1 MAFKKAGLISKF
13 ISKGSF
19 KLNKISKK
27 IFKLNP
33 ILKREKPLKRH
44 KKTKSIKKPFNKN
57 KSFLK
62 ASVLLIG
69 ALGGLPHLR
78 ASECRYWS
86 WWSGYHDK
94 IESGSNSP
102 THNSYC
108 LFSSTQGSGTYY
120 LNTLTTYSAG
130 GASFTQKFNNGTLNV
145 GGNIRFGGTGVNG
158 VNVGYIT
165 GTYDA
170 QTINFNSSRITTG
183 NSLSDGGGATLNFNA
198 TNRITINQASF
209 DNSDAG
215 AQHSYMNFK
224 GSNINVS
231 GSSFT
236 DDTNGGF
243 SFSGNNNNSAISF
256 NKTKFNQGTYNFTNS
271 ANLSFNNSNF
281 NQSTYN
287 FNSLQSTFNNSTF
300 NQGTY
305 NFTDNTSFNNDTFNQ
320 GTYNFNTSKVSFSG
334 ANTLNS
340 SSPFASLKGSVSFGS
355 GAVFNLNQTLNA
367 NQTYDILTTNGT
379 IQYGVYQSY
388 LWDLINYK
396 GDKAI
401 SHVEVGNNTYDVT
414 FDINGQDETLQE
426 TFSNKSI
433 TTQFLGDDLQAKAK
447 ATYQQDL
454 NNSQSALSNATNDN
468 KIASAD
474 TGYTNNQNTT
484 IKQDAQNL
492 EHTSQQIAKDEQA
505 LQGDLN
511 KLKQLANSSFNEQA
525 FNQAQ
530 SKEQQDEQTLQNEE
544 NTFSS
549 EQEGLEKALA
559 NAKEQQEQQQA
570 QATYQQDL
578 NNSQS
583 ALSNA
588 TNDNKIASAD
598 TDYTKNQNTAIK
610 QDAQNLENTS
620 QQITQD
626 QKDLE
631 QDLDKLQQL
640 ANSKTGFNEQAFN
653 QAQSTEQQDEQTLQ
667 NEEETFSS
675 EQEGL
680 EKALANAKHTSPTPT
695 KHTAQNNPPNK
706 VSPPTQNLPTTNVWN
721 GVYNF
726 QNQTYSKKG
735 IYYIDPNLS
744 GQSGQ
749 SGNTLSTYGYLDWF
763 TLKNKFSVNANNGT
777 LIIGNNTESAN
788 TKGLIWIG
796 DDKGLVY
803 YNTGTFNAANIYL
816 TSNLKTGNG
825 FSGEGATLNFN
836 ATNRITINQASF
848 DNSDAGAQH
857 SYMNFKGSNI
867 NVSGSSFTDDTNGG
881 FSFSG
886 NNNNSAISFNKT
898 KFNQGTYNFTNSAN
912 LSFNNSNFN
921 QSTYNF
927 NSLQSTFNNSTF
939 NQGTYNF
946 TDNTSFNNDTFNQ
959 GTYNFNTSKVSF
971 SGANTLNSS
980 SPFAS
985 LKGSVSFG
993 SGAVFNLNQTLNA
1006 NQTYDILTTNGTIQ
1020 YGVYQSYLW
1029 DLINYKGDKA
1039 ISHVE
1044 VGNNTYDV
1052 TFDINGQDE
1061 TLQETFSN
1069 KSITTQFLGDDLQ
1082 AKAKATYQQDLNN
1095 SQSALSN
1102 ATNDNK
1108 IASADT
1114 GYTNNQNTT
1123 IKQDAQN
1130 LEHTSQQIAKDEQA
1144 LQGDLNKLKQLANS
1158 SFNEQA
1164 FNQAQSKE
1172 QQDEQTLQNEEET
1185 FSSEQEGLEK
1195 ALANAKPAS
1204 PTPTPTPT
1212 PTPSPTPN
1220 PTPTKHTAPN
1230 KVPPTPPTQNLPTT
1244 NVWNGVYWLQNQTYS
1259 QKGVYYIDPNLSGQ
1273 SGQSANTLST
1283 YTANL
1288 LGRSFGVNIQNGTL
1302 IIGNNTESVNDNGL
1316 IWIGHGGFG
1325 YIIGTFNAA
1334 NIYLTNNFK
1343 TGEGVSG
1350 SDGGGA
1356 NITFKAS
1363 DNITMDG
1370 LNYNDAE
1377 TVTKMIQT
1385 GASQHSYATFDATN
1399 NISVTN
1405 SSFSDMT
1412 WGKFSFNAKNISFSN
1427 ASFSGFTNPG
1437 GSSVIS
1443 ANAAN
1448 SLSFNNSRLN
1458 GGAVYNL
1465 WANSLIFNNTQAVF
1479 NVLYSR
1485 GTSNFNATTQLLGN
1499 TSFTLS
1505 SQSLLNFNGDTTL
1518 QNNANITL
1526 GNKSQTAFKNSLT
1539 LDNNSNLS
1547 LDNQSVLNAS
1557 GASAFNNQASLNI
1570 YNGSQATFNSLF
1582 FNGATLS
1589 LNANSKL
1596 NASSASFS
1604 NNTTI
1609 NLDDSVLSVSNAS
1622 SLNANINF
1630 QGASQATF
1638 GGNTTIDAASFN
1650 FDSASSLSFNN
1661 LTANGALNFN
1671 GYAPSLSKAL
1681 MSVSGQFV
1689 LGNNGDINL
1698 SDINIFDNITKSVTY
1713 NILNAQKGITGISGA
1728 NGYEKILFYGMKIQN
1743 ATYSDNNNIQTWSF
1757 INPLNSSQIIQE
1769 SIKNG
1774 DLTIEVLN
1782 NPNSAS
1788 NTIFNIA
1795 PELYNYQASKQN
1807 PTGYSYDYSDNQAG
1821 TYYLTSNIK
1830 GLFTPKGS
1838 QTPQTPGTYS
1848 PFNQPLNSLNI
1859 YNKGFSSGNL
1869 KTLLGIL
1876 SQNSATLKEMIETN
1890 QLDNITSI
1898 NEVLQLL
1905 DRIKITPAQKQ
1916 ALLETINHLTD
1927 NINQTFSN
1935 GNLVIG
1941 ATQDHV
1947 TNSTSSIWFGG
1958 NGYSSPC
1965 ALDSATC
1972 SSFRN
1977 TYLGQLL
1984 GSTSPYLGYINADFK
1999 AKSIYI
2005 TGTLGSG
2012 NAFESGGSADIT
2024 FQSANN
2030 LVLNKANIEAQATD
2044 NIFNLLG
2051 QEGIDKIF
2059 NQGNLANVLSQ
2070 MAMEKIK
2077 QAGGLGNFVENALIP
2092 LSKELPSSLQN
2103 ETLGQLI
2110 GQNNLDNLLNNSG
2123 VMNAIQNI
2131 ISKKLSIFGNFVT
2144 PSIIENYLAKQ
2155 SLKSMLDDKGLLN
2168 FIGGYMD
2175 ASELSSILSVILKDI
2190 TNPPTS
2196 LQKDIGVVANDL
2208 LDEFLGQDVVKKLE
2222 SQGLVSNII
2231 NNIISQGGLS
2241 GIYNQGLGSVLP
2253 PSLQNALKENDLGA
2267 LLSPRGLHDFWQ
2279 KGYFNFLSNGYVF
2292 VNNSSFSNATG
2303 GSLNFVANKSIIFNG
2318 DNTIDF
2324 SKYQGALIFASNGV
2338 SNINITT
2345 LNATNGLSLNAGLN
2359 NVSVQKGEICINLA
2373 NCPTTKNSS
2382 STNSSVTPTN
2392 ESLSVRANNF
2402 TFLGVIAS
2410 NGAIDL
2416 SQVKN
2421 NSVIGTLNLNEN
2433 ATLQANNLTIAN
2445 AFNNASNSTANI
2457 NGDFTLNQQATLS
2470 TNASG
2475 LNVMGN
2481 FNSYGD
2487 LVFNLSHS
2495 VSHAIINAQGIAT
2508 IMTNYNNPLIQ
2519 FNTSSKE
2526 TGAYTLID
2534 SAKAIYYGYNDQITG
2549 GSSLDNYLKLYTL
2562 ININGKHM
2570 VMTDNGLTYNGQAVS
2585 IKDGGL
2591 IVGFKDSQ
2599 NQYIYTSILYNKVKI
2614 AVSNAPIN
2622 NLQAPTLKQYIA
2634 QIQGIQGVDSIEQ
2647 AGGTQAINWLNKI
2660 FETKG
2665 SPLFAPY
2672 YLESHSTKDL
2682 TTIAGDIANTLEVIA
2697 NPNFKNDATNILQI
2711 NTYTQQMSRLA
2722 KLSDTST
2729 FASADFHE
2737 RLEALKN
2744 KRFADA
2750 IPNAM
2755 DVILKYSQRNR
2766 VKNNV
2771 WATGVG
2777 GASFINGGTGT
2788 LYGIN
2793 VGYDRFIKGVIVGGY
2808 AAYGYSGFHAN
2819 ITQSGS
2825 SNVNMGVYSRA
2836 FIKRSELTMSLNE
2849 TWGYNKTFINS
2860 YDPLL
2865 SIINQSYRY
2874 NTWTTDAKINYG
2886 YDFMFKDKSVIF
2898 KPQIGLAYYYIGMSG
2913 LRGIMDDPIYNQFR
2927 ANADPNKKSVLTIN
2941 FALES
2946 RHYFN
2951 KNSYYFVIADVGR
2964 DLFINSMGD
2973 KMVRFIGNNT
2983 LSYRDGGRYN
2993 TFASIIT
3000 GGEIRLFKTF
3010 YVNAG
3015 IGARFGLDYKD
3026 INITGNIGMRYA
3038 F

>member
-1 MAFKKAGLISKF
+1 MAFKKVRLISKL

-27 IFKLNP
+27 FFKLNQ
-33 ILKREKPLKRH
+33 ILKCEKPLKRH

-57 KSFLK
+57 KSLLK
-62 ASVLLIG
+62 ASILLIG
-69 ALGGLPHLR
+69 ALGGLSHLR

-86 WWSGYHDK
+86 WSSWSYQDN
-94 IESGSNSP
+94 IESGPNSP

-130 GASFTQKFNNGTLNV
+130 GASFTQKFNGGMLNV
-145 GGNIRFGGTGVNG
+145 GGNIRFGGTGING
-158 VNVGYIT
+158 GDVGYIT

-170 QTINFNSSRITTG
+170 QTINFNSSHLTTG
-183 NSLSDGGGATLNFNA
+183 NSYADGGGATLNFNA
-198 TNRITINQASF
+198 TNNITINQASF

-215 AQHSYMNFK
+215 TQKSYMNFK
-224 GSNINVS
+224 GSSINVS

-236 DDTNGGF
+236 DDTDGGF
-243 SFSGNNNNSAISF
+243 NFSGNNNNSAISF
-256 NKTKFNQGTYNFTNS
+256 NQTNFNQG
-271 ANLSFNNSNF
+271 
-281 NQSTYN
+281 TYN
-287 FNSLQSTFNNSTF
+287 FNSLQSVFENSNF

-305 NFTDNTSFNNDTFNQ
+305 NFNNNASFDNNTFNQ
-320 GTYNFNTSKVSFSG
+320 GTYDFNTSKVSFSG
-334 ANTLNS
+334 TNTLNS

-355 GAVFNLNQTLNA
+355 DAIFNLNQTLNS

-401 SHVEVGNNTYDVT
+401 SHVEVGSNTYDVT

-426 TFSNKSI
+426 TFNNQSI
-433 TTQFLGDDLQAKAK
+433 TTQFLGDDLQAKAQK
-447 ATYQQDL
+447 TYQQDWS
-454 NNSQSALSNATNDN
+454 NSQSALNNATSDN
-468 KIASAD
+468 KIANSD
-474 TGYTNNQNTT
+474 TDYTKSSNPT
-484 IKQDAQNL
+484 INKDAQNL
-492 EHTSQQIAKDEQA
+492 ESTNQQIAQDEQA
-505 LQGDLN
+505 LQGDLD
-511 KLKQLANSSFNEQA
+511 KLKQLANSTTGFNEQA
-525 FNQAQ
+525 FNQVQ
-530 SKEQQDEQTLQNEE
+530 GKEQQDEQTLQNEE
-544 NTFSS
+544 KTFNA
-549 EQEGLEKALA
+549 EQEELKQAIA
-559 NAKEQQEQQQA
+559 NAKP
-570 QATYQQDL
+570 
-578 NNSQS
+578 
-583 ALSNA
+583 
-588 TNDNKIASAD
+588 ASP
-598 TDYTKNQNTAIK
+598 TPSPT
-610 QDAQNLENTS
+610 
-620 QQITQD
+620 
-626 QKDLE
+626 
-631 QDLDKLQQL
+631 
-640 ANSKTGFNEQAFN
+640 
-653 QAQSTEQQDEQTLQ
+653 
-667 NEEETFSS
+667 
-675 EQEGL
+675 
-680 EKALANAKHTSPTPT
+680 PTPT
-695 KHTAQNNPPNK
+695 KHTAQNTPPNK
-706 VSPPTQNLPTTNVWN
+706 VPPTPPTQNPPAESVWN
-721 GVYNF
+721 GVYNL
-726 QNQTYSKKG
+726 QNQTYSNKG
-735 IYYIDPNLS
+735 VYYIDPNLS

-749 SGNTLSTYGYLDWF
+749 SGNTLSTY
-763 TLKNKFSVNANNGT
+763 
-777 LIIGNNTESAN
+777 
-788 TKGLIWIG
+788 
-796 DDKGLVY
+796 
-803 YNTGTFNAANIYL
+803 
-816 TSNLKTGNG
+816 
-825 FSGEGATLNFN
+825 
-836 ATNRITINQASF
+836 
-848 DNSDAGAQH
+848 
-857 SYMNFKGSNI
+857 
-867 NVSGSSFTDDTNGG
+867 
-881 FSFSG
+881 
-886 NNNNSAISFNKT
+886 
-898 KFNQGTYNFTNSAN
+898 
-912 LSFNNSNFN
+912 
-921 QSTYNF
+921 
-927 NSLQSTFNNSTF
+927 
-939 NQGTYNF
+939 
-946 TDNTSFNNDTFNQ
+946 
-959 GTYNFNTSKVSF
+959 
-971 SGANTLNSS
+971 
-980 SPFAS
+980 
-985 LKGSVSFG
+985 
-993 SGAVFNLNQTLNA
+993 
-1006 NQTYDILTTNGTIQ
+1006 
-1020 YGVYQSYLW
+1020 
-1029 DLINYKGDKA
+1029 
-1039 ISHVE
+1039 
-1044 VGNNTYDV
+1044 
-1052 TFDINGQDE
+1052 
-1061 TLQETFSN
+1061 
-1069 KSITTQFLGDDLQ
+1069 
-1082 AKAKATYQQDLNN
+1082 
-1095 SQSALSN
+1095 
-1102 ATNDNK
+1102 
-1108 IASADT
+1108 
-1114 GYTNNQNTT
+1114 
-1123 IKQDAQN
+1123 
-1130 LEHTSQQIAKDEQA
+1130 
-1144 LQGDLNKLKQLANS
+1144 
-1158 SFNEQA
+1158 
-1164 FNQAQSKE
+1164 
-1172 QQDEQTLQNEEET
+1172 
-1185 FSSEQEGLEK
+1185 
-1195 ALANAKPAS
+1195 
-1204 PTPTPTPT
+1204 
-1212 PTPSPTPN
+1212 
-1220 PTPTKHTAPN
+1220 
-1230 KVPPTPPTQNLPTT
+1230 
-1244 NVWNGVYWLQNQTYS
+1244 
-1259 QKGVYYIDPNLSGQ
+1259 
-1273 SGQSANTLST
+1273 
-1283 YTANL
+1283 TANL
-1288 LGRSFGVNIQNGTL
+1288 FGRSFGVNIQNGTL

-1325 YIIGTFNAA
+1325 YITGTFNAA

-1343 TGEGVSG
+1343 TGEGVSN

-1399 NISVTN
+1399 NISVTD

-1412 WGKFSFNAKNISFSN
+1412 WGKFSFSAKNISFSN

-1443 ANAAN
+1443 ANASN

-1458 GGAVYNL
+1458 GGAIYNL

-1499 TSFTLS
+1499 TNFTLS

-1518 QNNANITL
+1518 QNNASITL
-1526 GNKSQTAFKNSLT
+1526 GNKSQAAFKNSLT

-1547 LDNQSVLNAS
+1547 LDNQSVLNAN

-1570 YNGSQATFNSLF
+1570 YNGSQATFKSLF
-1582 FNGATLS
+1582 FNGGTLS
-1589 LNANSKL
+1589 LNASSKL

-1609 NLDDSVLSVSNAS
+1609 NLDDSVLSASNTS

-1630 QGASQATF
+1630 QGASQADF
-1638 GGNTTIDAASFN
+1638 GGNTTIDTASFN
-1650 FDSASSLSFNN
+1650 FDSASSLNFNN

-1671 GYAPSLSKAL
+1671 GYAPSLTKAL

-1689 LGNNGDINL
+1689 LGSNGDINL

-1795 PELYNYQASKQN
+1795 PELYNYQISKQN

-1869 KTLLGIL
+1869 KTLLGTL
-1876 SQNSATLKEMIETN
+1876 SQNSATLKEMIESN
-1890 QLDNITSI
+1890 QLDNIINI

-1905 DRIKITPAQKQ
+1905 DRIKITPTQKQ

-1927 NINQTFSN
+1927 NINQTFNN
-1935 GNLVIG
+1935 GNLIIG
-1941 ATQDHV
+1941 ATQDNV

-1965 ALDSATC
+1965 ALDSTTC

-1999 AKSIYI
+1999 AKSVYI

-2012 NAFESGGSADIT
+2012 NAFESGGSADVT

-2070 MAMEKIK
+2070 VAMEKIK
-2077 QAGGLGNFVENALIP
+2077 QAGGLGNFIENALSP
-2092 LSKELPSSLQN
+2092 LSKELPASLQN

-2110 GQNNLDNLLNNSG
+2110 GQNNLDDLLNNSG

-2168 FIGGYMD
+2168 FIGGYID
-2175 ASELSSILSVILKDI
+2175 ASELSSILSVVLKDI
-2190 TNPPTS
+2190 TNPPAS

-2208 LDEFLGQDVVKKLE
+2208 LNEFLGQDVVKKLE

-2241 GIYNQGLGSVLP
+2241 GVYNQGLGSVLP
-2253 PSLQNALKENDLGA
+2253 PSLQNALKENDLGT

-2324 SKYQGALIFASNGV
+2324 SKYQGALIFASNDV

-2373 NCPTTKNSS
+2373 SCPTTKNSS

-2402 TFLGVIAS
+2402 TFLGTIAS

-2421 NSVIGTLNLNEN
+2421 NSVIGTLNLNES
-2433 ATLQANNLTIAN
+2433 ATLQANNLTITN

-2457 NGDFTLNQQATLS
+2457 NGNFTLNQQATLS

-2495 VSHAIINAQGIAT
+2495 ASHAIINAQGTAT
-2508 IMTNYNNPLIQ
+2508 LMANSNNPLIQ

-2526 TGAYTLID
+2526 AGTYTLID
-2534 SAKAIYYGYNDQITG
+2534 STKAIYYGYNDQITG

-2562 ININGKHM
+2562 IDINGKHM
-2570 VMTDNGLTYNGQAVS
+2570 VMTGNGLTYNGQAVN

-2591 IVGFKDSQ
+2591 VVGFKDSQ

-2614 AVSNAPIN
+2614 AVSNDPIN
-2622 NLQAPTLKQYIA
+2622 NLQAPL
-2634 QIQGIQGVDSIEQ
+2634 
-2647 AGGTQAINWLNKI
+2647 
-2660 FETKG
+2660 
-2665 SPLFAPY
+2665 
-2672 YLESHSTKDL
+2672 
-2682 TTIAGDIANTLEVIA
+2682 
-2697 NPNFKNDATNILQI
+2697 
-2711 NTYTQQMSRLA
+2711 
-2722 KLSDTST
+2722 
-2729 FASADFHE
+2729 
-2737 RLEALKN
+2737 
-2744 KRFADA
+2744 
-2750 IPNAM
+2750 
-2755 DVILKYSQRNR
+2755 
-2766 VKNNV
+2766 
-2771 WATGVG
+2771 
-2777 GASFINGGTGT
+2777 
-2788 LYGIN
+2788 
-2793 VGYDRFIKGVIVGGY
+2793 
-2808 AAYGYSGFHAN
+2808 
-2819 ITQSGS
+2819 
-2825 SNVNMGVYSRA
+2825 
-2836 FIKRSELTMSLNE
+2836 
-2849 TWGYNKTFINS
+2849 
-2860 YDPLL
+2860 
-2865 SIINQSYRY
+2865 
-2874 NTWTTDAKINYG
+2874 
-2886 YDFMFKDKSVIF
+2886 
-2898 KPQIGLAYYYIGMSG
+2898 
-2913 LRGIMDDPIYNQFR
+2913 
-2927 ANADPNKKSVLTIN
+2927 
-2941 FALES
+2941 
-2946 RHYFN
+2946 
-2951 KNSYYFVIADVGR
+2951 
-2964 DLFINSMGD
+2964 
-2973 KMVRFIGNNT
+2973 
-2983 LSYRDGGRYN
+2983 
-2993 TFASIIT
+2993 
-3000 GGEIRLFKTF
+3000 
-3010 YVNAG
+3010 
-3015 IGARFGLDYKD
+3015 
-3026 INITGNIGMRYA
+3026 
-3038 F
+3038 

>member
-1 MAFKKAGLISKF
+1 MAFKKVRLISKF

-27 IFKLNP
+27 IFTLNQ
-33 ILKREKPLKRH
+33 ILKCEKPLKRH
-44 KKTKSIKKPFNKN
+44 KKTKSIKKPFNQN

-62 ASVLLIG
+62 ASILLIG
-69 ALGGLPHLR
+69 ALGGLSHLR
-78 ASECRYWS
+78 ANECRYWS
-86 WWSGYHDK
+86 WSSWNYQDN

-120 LNTLTTYSAG
+120 LNTLTTYSTG
-130 GASFTQKFNNGTLNV
+130 GASFTQKFNGGTLDI
-145 GGNIRFGGTGVNG
+145 GGNIRFGGTGING
-158 VNVGYIT
+158 GDVGYIT

-170 QTINFNSSRITTG
+170 QTIDFNSSHLTTG
-183 NSLSDGGGATLNFNA
+183 NSYADGGGATLNFNA
-198 TNRITINQASF
+198 TNNLTINQASF

-215 AQHSYMNFK
+215 AQKSYMNFK

-236 DDTNGGF
+236 DDTDGGF
-243 SFSGNNNNSAISF
+243 SFSGNNNHSAISF
-256 NKTKFNQGTYNFTNS
+256 NQTNFNQGTYHFNSAQSTFENSNFNQGTYNFNNN
-271 ANLSFNNSNF
+271 ASF
-281 NQSTYN
+281 
-287 FNSLQSTFNNSTF
+287 
-300 NQGTY
+300 
-305 NFTDNTSFNNDTFNQ
+305 DNDTFNQ
-320 GTYNFNTSKVSFSG
+320 GTYSFNTSKVSFSG
-334 ANTLNS
+334 INTLNS
-340 SSPFASLKGSVSFGS
+340 SSPFASLKGSVSFNS
-355 GAVFNLNQTLNA
+355 GAIFNLNQTLNN

-401 SHVEVGNNTYDVT
+401 SHVGVGNNTYDVT

-426 TFSNKSI
+426 TFNNQSI
-433 TTQFLGDDLQAKAK
+433 ITQFLGDDLQQQAQK
-447 ATYQQDL
+447 TYQEDVT
-454 NNSQSALSNATNDN
+454 NSQSTLKNAASDS
-468 KIASAD
+468 KIA
-474 TGYTNNQNTT
+474 
-484 IKQDAQNL
+484 
-492 EHTSQQIAKDEQA
+492 
-505 LQGDLN
+505 
-511 KLKQLANSSFNEQA
+511 NS
-525 FNQAQ
+525 
-530 SKEQQDEQTLQNEE
+530 
-544 NTFSS
+544 
-549 EQEGLEKALA
+549 
-559 NAKEQQEQQQA
+559 
-570 QATYQQDL
+570 
-578 NNSQS
+578 
-583 ALSNA
+583 
-588 TNDNKIASAD
+588 D
-598 TDYTKNQNTAIK
+598 TDYTKNKNTAIAT
-610 QDAQNLENTS
+610 DAQNLENTN
-620 QQITQD
+620 QQIAQD
-626 QKDLE
+626 EQALEKDLA
-631 QDLDKLQQL
+631 QIKQL
-640 ANSKTGFNEQAFN
+640 ANSTTGFNEQAFN
-653 QAQSTEQQDEQTLQ
+653 QAQKQEQQDEQTLQ
-667 NEEETFSS
+667 NDEKTFNS

-680 EKALANAKHTSPTPT
+680 KQAIANAKPTSPTPSHAPTPT
-695 KHTAQNNPPNK
+695 KHTVQNTPPNK
-706 VSPPTQNLPTTNVWN
+706 VPPPTQNLPTTNVWN
-721 GVYNF
+721 GVYN
-726 QNQTYSKKG
+726 
-735 IYYIDPNLS
+735 
-744 GQSGQ
+744 
-749 SGNTLSTYGYLDWF
+749 
-763 TLKNKFSVNANNGT
+763 
-777 LIIGNNTESAN
+777 
-788 TKGLIWIG
+788 
-796 DDKGLVY
+796 
-803 YNTGTFNAANIYL
+803 
-816 TSNLKTGNG
+816 
-825 FSGEGATLNFN
+825 
-836 ATNRITINQASF
+836 
-848 DNSDAGAQH
+848 
-857 SYMNFKGSNI
+857 
-867 NVSGSSFTDDTNGG
+867 
-881 FSFSG
+881 
-886 NNNNSAISFNKT
+886 
-898 KFNQGTYNFTNSAN
+898 
-912 LSFNNSNFN
+912 
-921 QSTYNF
+921 
-927 NSLQSTFNNSTF
+927 
-939 NQGTYNF
+939 
-946 TDNTSFNNDTFNQ
+946 
-959 GTYNFNTSKVSF
+959 
-971 SGANTLNSS
+971 
-980 SPFAS
+980 
-985 LKGSVSFG
+985 
-993 SGAVFNLNQTLNA
+993 
-1006 NQTYDILTTNGTIQ
+1006 
-1020 YGVYQSYLW
+1020 
-1029 DLINYKGDKA
+1029 
-1039 ISHVE
+1039 
-1044 VGNNTYDV
+1044 
-1052 TFDINGQDE
+1052 
-1061 TLQETFSN
+1061 
-1069 KSITTQFLGDDLQ
+1069 
-1082 AKAKATYQQDLNN
+1082 
-1095 SQSALSN
+1095 
-1102 ATNDNK
+1102 
-1108 IASADT
+1108 
-1114 GYTNNQNTT
+1114 
-1123 IKQDAQN
+1123 
-1130 LEHTSQQIAKDEQA
+1130 
-1144 LQGDLNKLKQLANS
+1144 
-1158 SFNEQA
+1158 
-1164 FNQAQSKE
+1164 
-1172 QQDEQTLQNEEET
+1172 
-1185 FSSEQEGLEK
+1185 
-1195 ALANAKPAS
+1195 
-1204 PTPTPTPT
+1204 
-1212 PTPSPTPN
+1212 
-1220 PTPTKHTAPN
+1220 
-1230 KVPPTPPTQNLPTT
+1230 
-1244 NVWNGVYWLQNQTYS
+1244 LQNQTYS
-1259 QKGVYYIDPNLSGQ
+1259 NKGIYYIDPNLSGQ

-1288 LGRSFGVNIQNGTL
+1288 FGRSFGVNIQNGTL
-1302 IIGNNTESVNDNGL
+1302 IIGNDTESVNDNGL

-1325 YIIGTFNAA
+1325 YITGTFNAT

-1343 TGEGVSG
+1343 TGEGVSN

-1385 GASQHSYATFDATN
+1385 GASQHSYAAFDALN

-1412 WGKFSFNAKNISFSN
+1412 WGKFSFTAKNISFSN

-1437 GSSVIS
+1437 GSSTIS
-1443 ANAAN
+1443 ANASN
-1448 SLSFNNSRLN
+1448 SLSFVNSRLN

-1465 WANSLIFNNTQAVF
+1465 QANSLIFNNTQAVF

-1526 GNKSQTAFKNSLT
+1526 GNKSQAAFKNSLT

-1547 LDNQSVLNAS
+1547 LDNQSVLNAN

-1582 FNGATLS
+1582 FNGGTLS
-1589 LNANSKL
+1589 LNASSKL
-1596 NASSASFS
+1596 NASNASFS

-1609 NLDDSVLSVSNAS
+1609 NLDDSVLSASNTS

-1630 QGASQATF
+1630 QGVSQANF
-1638 GGNTTIDAASFN
+1638 GGNTTIDTASFN
-1650 FDSASSLSFNN
+1650 FDSASSLNFNN
-1661 LTANGALNFN
+1661 LTANGALDFN
-1671 GYAPSLSKAL
+1671 GYAPSLTKAL

-1743 ATYSDNNNIQTWSF
+1743 ATYSGNNNIQTWSF

-1821 TYYLTSNIK
+1821 TYYLTSSIK

-1838 QTPQTPGTYS
+1838 QTPQAPGTYS

-1859 YNKGFSSGNL
+1859 YNKGFSSENL

-1876 SQNSATLKEMIETN
+1876 SQNSATLKEMIESN
-1890 QLDNITSI
+1890 QLDNITNI

-1905 DRIKITPAQKQ
+1905 DRIKIAPTQKQ

-1927 NINQTFSN
+1927 NINQTFNN
-1935 GNLVIG
+1935 GNLIIG
-1941 ATQDHV
+1941 ATQDNV

-2012 NAFESGGSADIT
+2012 NAFESGGSADVT

-2070 MAMEKIK
+2070 VAMEKIK
-2077 QAGGLGNFVENALIP
+2077 QAGGLGNFIENALSP
-2092 LSKELPSSLQN
+2092 LSKELPVSLQN

-2110 GQNNLDNLLNNSG
+2110 GQNNLDDLLNNSG

-2168 FIGGYMD
+2168 FIGGYID
-2175 ASELSSILSVILKDI
+2175 ASELSSILSVVLKDI
-2190 TNPPTS
+2190 TNPSTS

-2208 LDEFLGQDVVKKLE
+2208 LNEFLGQDVIKKLE

-2241 GIYNQGLGSVLP
+2241 GVYNQGLGSVLP
-2253 PSLQNALKENDLGA
+2253 LSLQNALKENDLGA

-2359 NVSVQKGEICINLA
+2359 NVSVQKGEICVNLA

-2402 TFLGVIAS
+2402 TFLGAIAS

-2433 ATLQANNLTIAN
+2433 AALQANNLTITN

-2457 NGDFTLNQQATLS
+2457 NGNFTLNQQATLS

-2495 VSHAIINAQGIAT
+2495 ASHAIINAQGSAT
-2508 IMTNYNNPLIQ
+2508 IMANNNNPLIQ

-2526 TGAYTLID
+2526 AGTYTLID

-2562 ININGKHM
+2562 IDINGKHM
-2570 VMTDNGLTYNGQAVS
+2570 VMAGNGLTYNGKAVN

-2591 IVGFKDSQ
+2591 VVGFKDSQ
-2599 NQYIYTSILYNKVKI
+2599 NQYVYTSILYNKVKI
-2614 AVSNAPIN
+2614 AVSNDPIN

-2634 QIQGIQGVDSIEQ
+2634 QIQGVQSVNSIDQ
-2647 AGGTQAINWLNKI
+2647 AGGNQAINWLNKI

-2672 YLESHSTKDL
+2672 YLESHSVKDL

-2697 NPNFKNDATNILQI
+2697 NPDFKNDATNILQI

-2729 FASADFHE
+2729 FARSDFLE

-2865 SIINQSYRY
+2865 SIINQSYKY
-2874 NTWTTDAKINYG
+2874 DTWTTDAKINYG
-2886 YDFMFKDKSVIF
+2886 YDFIFKDKSVIF
-2898 KPQIGLAYYYIGMSG
+2898 KPQIGLAYYYIGLSG

>member
-1 MAFKKAGLISKF
+1 MAFKKVGLISKF

-27 IFKLNP
+27 IFKLNL
-33 ILKREKPLKRH
+33 ILKREKPLSH
-44 KKTKSIKKPFNKN
+44 KKTKSVKKPFNKN
-57 KSFLK
+57 RSFLK

-69 ALGGLPHLR
+69 ALGGLSHLR

-86 WWSGYHDK
+86 WSSWGYHDN

-108 LFSSTQGSGTYY
+108 LFNSAQGSGTYY
-120 LNTLTTYSAG
+120 LNTLTTYSPG

-158 VNVGYIT
+158 GNLGYIT

-170 QTINFNSSRITTG
+170 QTINFDSSRITTG
-183 NSLSDGGGATLNFNA
+183 NSFSTGGGATLNFNA
-198 TNRITINQASF
+198 TNHITINQASF
-209 DNSDAG
+209 DNGDAG
-215 AQHSYMNFK
+215 TQHSYMNFS

-231 GSSFT
+231 DSSFT

-243 SFSGNNNNSAISF
+243 SFSGNGTNSNLSFNQTSFNQGTYKFTNSTNLNFNNSA
-256 NKTKFNQGTYNFTNS
+256 FNQGTYNFNS
-271 ANLSFNNSNF
+271 AQSVFENSNF
-281 NQSTYN
+281 NQ
-287 FNSLQSTFNNSTF
+287 
-300 NQGTY
+300 GTY
-305 NFTDNTSFNNDTFNQ
+305 SFTDNTGLNFDNDTFNQ
-320 GTYNFNTSKVSFSG
+320 GTYSFNVSKVSFSG

-355 GAVFNLNQTLNA
+355 GAIFNLNQTLNN
-367 NQTYDILTTNGT
+367 NQTYDILTTNKT

-401 SHVEVGNNTYDVT
+401 SHVEVGSNTYDVT

-426 TFSNKSI
+426 TFNNQSI
-433 TTQFLGDDLQAKAK
+433 TTQFLGDDLQVKAQ

-454 NNSQSALSNATNDN
+454 SNSQTALNNATSDN
-468 KIASAD
+468 KIASSD

-484 IKQDAQNL
+484 IKKDAQ
-492 EHTSQQIAKDEQA
+492 S
-505 LQGDLN
+505 
-511 KLKQLANSSFNEQA
+511 
-525 FNQAQ
+525 
-530 SKEQQDEQTLQNEE
+530 
-544 NTFSS
+544 
-549 EQEGLEKALA
+549 
-559 NAKEQQEQQQA
+559 
-570 QATYQQDL
+570 
-578 NNSQS
+578 
-583 ALSNA
+583 
-588 TNDNKIASAD
+588 
-598 TDYTKNQNTAIK
+598 
-610 QDAQNLENTS
+610 LENTDQTI
-620 QQITQD
+620 QQDKQAL
-626 QKDLE
+626 KE
-631 QDLDKLQQL
+631 DLDKLQQL
-640 ANSKTGFNEQAFN
+640 ANSPTGFNEQAFKN
-653 QAQSTEQQDEQTLQ
+653 AQSTEQQDLQTLQ
-667 NEEETFSS
+667 ENEKTFSS

-680 EKALANAKHTSPTPT
+680 KQAIANAKPTSPTPTPT
-695 KHTAQNNPPNK
+695 KHTAPNTPPNK
-706 VSPPTQNLPTTNVWN
+706 VPPTPPTQNLPTTNVWS
-721 GVYNF
+721 GVYWL
-726 QNQTYSKKG
+726 QNQTYSKQG
-735 IYYIDPNLS
+735 VYYIDPNLS

-749 SGNTLSTYGYLDWF
+749 SGNTLSTY
-763 TLKNKFSVNANNGT
+763 T
-777 LIIGNNTESAN
+777 
-788 TKGLIWIG
+788 
-796 DDKGLVY
+796 
-803 YNTGTFNAANIYL
+803 
-816 TSNLKTGNG
+816 
-825 FSGEGATLNFN
+825 
-836 ATNRITINQASF
+836 AS
-848 DNSDAGAQH
+848 
-857 SYMNFKGSNI
+857 
-867 NVSGSSFTDDTNGG
+867 
-881 FSFSG
+881 
-886 NNNNSAISFNKT
+886 
-898 KFNQGTYNFTNSAN
+898 
-912 LSFNNSNFN
+912 
-921 QSTYNF
+921 
-927 NSLQSTFNNSTF
+927 
-939 NQGTYNF
+939 
-946 TDNTSFNNDTFNQ
+946 
-959 GTYNFNTSKVSF
+959 
-971 SGANTLNSS
+971 
-980 SPFAS
+980 
-985 LKGSVSFG
+985 
-993 SGAVFNLNQTLNA
+993 
-1006 NQTYDILTTNGTIQ
+1006 
-1020 YGVYQSYLW
+1020 
-1029 DLINYKGDKA
+1029 
-1039 ISHVE
+1039 
-1044 VGNNTYDV
+1044 
-1052 TFDINGQDE
+1052 
-1061 TLQETFSN
+1061 
-1069 KSITTQFLGDDLQ
+1069 
-1082 AKAKATYQQDLNN
+1082 
-1095 SQSALSN
+1095 
-1102 ATNDNK
+1102 
-1108 IASADT
+1108 
-1114 GYTNNQNTT
+1114 
-1123 IKQDAQN
+1123 
-1130 LEHTSQQIAKDEQA
+1130 
-1144 LQGDLNKLKQLANS
+1144 
-1158 SFNEQA
+1158 
-1164 FNQAQSKE
+1164 
-1172 QQDEQTLQNEEET
+1172 
-1185 FSSEQEGLEK
+1185 
-1195 ALANAKPAS
+1195 
-1204 PTPTPTPT
+1204 
-1212 PTPSPTPN
+1212 
-1220 PTPTKHTAPN
+1220 
-1230 KVPPTPPTQNLPTT
+1230 
-1244 NVWNGVYWLQNQTYS
+1244 
-1259 QKGVYYIDPNLSGQ
+1259 
-1273 SGQSANTLST
+1273 
-1283 YTANL
+1283 L

-1302 IIGNNTESVNDNGL
+1302 IIGNNTESVNNNGL

-1325 YIIGTFNAA
+1325 YITGTFNAA

-1385 GASQHSYATFDATN
+1385 GASQHSYAAFDATN

-1412 WGKFSFNAKNISFSN
+1412 WGKFSFSAKNISFSN

-1526 GNKSQTAFKNSLT
+1526 GNKSQAAFKNSLT

-1547 LDNQSVLNAS
+1547 LDNQSVLNAN
-1557 GASAFNNQASLNI
+1557 GASTFNNQASLNI

-1582 FNGATLS
+1582 FNGGILS

-1609 NLDDSVLSVSNAS
+1609 NLDDSVLSASNTS

-1630 QGASQATF
+1630 QGASQANF
-1638 GGNTTIDAASFN
+1638 GGNTTIDTASFN
-1650 FDSASSLSFNN
+1650 FNSASSLSFNN

-1671 GYAPSLSKAL
+1671 GYAPSLTKAL

-1743 ATYSDNNNIQTWSF
+1743 ATYSGNNNIQTWSF

-1807 PTGYSYDYSDNQAG
+1807 PTGYSYDYSDDQAG

-1859 YNKGFSSGNL
+1859 YNKGFSSENL

-1876 SQNSATLKEMIETN
+1876 SQNSATLKEMIESN

-1905 DRIKITPAQKQ
+1905 DEIKITPAQKQ

-1927 NINQTFSN
+1927 NINQTFNN
-1935 GNLVIG
+1935 GNLIIG
-1941 ATQDHV
+1941 ATQDNV

-2005 TGTLGSG
+2005 TGTLGGG
-2012 NAFESGGSADIT
+2012 NAFESGGSADVT

-2070 MAMEKIK
+2070 VAMEKIK
-2077 QAGGLGNFVENALIP
+2077 QAGGLGNFVENALSP
-2092 LSKELPSSLQN
+2092 LSKELPASLQN

-2110 GQNNLDNLLNNSG
+2110 GQNNLDDLLNNSG
-2123 VMNAIQNI
+2123 VMNEIQNI

-2168 FIGGYMD
+2168 FIGGYID

-2208 LDEFLGQDVVKKLE
+2208 LNEFLGQDVVKKLE
-2222 SQGLVSNII
+2222 GQGLVSNII

-2382 STNSSVTPTN
+2382 STNSSVTPTH

-2402 TFLGVIAS
+2402 TFLGTIAS

-2433 ATLQANNLTIAN
+2433 ATLQANNLTITN

-2457 NGDFTLNQQATLS
+2457 NGSFTLNQQATLS

-2487 LVFNLSHS
+2487 LVFNLIHS

-2508 IMTNYNNPLIQ
+2508 IMANNNNPLIQ

-2526 TGAYTLID
+2526 TGTYTLID

-2549 GSSLDNYLKLYTL
+2549 GNSLANYLKLYTL
-2562 ININGKHM
+2562 IDINGKRM
-2570 VMTDNGLTYNGQAVS
+2570 VMTDNGLTYNGQAVN

-2614 AVSNAPIN
+2614 AVSNDPIN

-2634 QIQGIQGVDSIEQ
+2634 QIQGAQGVDSIDQ
-2647 AGGTQAINWLNKI
+2647 AGGAQAINWLNKI

-2697 NPNFKNDATNILQI
+2697 NPDFKNDATNILQI

-2793 VGYDRFIKGVIVGGY
+2793 IGYDRFIKGVIVGGY

-2865 SIINQSYRY
+2865 SIINQSYKY

-2898 KPQIGLAYYYIGMSG
+2898 KPQIGLAYYYIGLSG

>member
-1 MAFKKAGLISKF
+1 MAFKKARLISRF
-13 ISKGSF
+13 VSKGSF

-27 IFKLNP
+27 IFTLNQ

-44 KKTKSIKKPFNKN
+44 KKALKPIKKLSDRN

-69 ALGGLPHLR
+69 ALGGLSHLK
-78 ASECRYWS
+78 ANECRYWS
-86 WWSGYHDK
+86 WSSWSYQDN
-94 IESGSNSP
+94 IESGPNSP

-108 LFSSTQGSGTYY
+108 LFSSAQGSGTYY

-130 GASFTQKFNNGTLNV
+130 GASFTQKFNNGTLDI
-145 GGNIRFGGTGVNG
+145 GGNIRFGGTGING
-158 VNVGYIT
+158 GDVGYIT
-165 GTYDA
+165 GAYDA
-170 QTINFNSSRITTG
+170 QTMNFNSSHITTG
-183 NSLSDGGGATLNFNA
+183 NSYADGGGATLNFNA
-198 TNRITINQASF
+198 TNNITINQASF

-215 AQHSYMNFK
+215 TQKSYMNFK
-224 GSNINVS
+224 GSNIKVS

-236 DDTNGGF
+236 DDTDGGF
-243 SFSGNNNNSAISF
+243 SFSGNNNNSVISF
-256 NKTKFNQGTYNFTNS
+256 NQTSFNQGTYNFNNNAT
-271 ANLSFNNSNF
+271 LSFNNSNF
-281 NQSTYN
+281 NQGAYH
-287 FNSLQSTFNNSTF
+287 FNSAQSTFENS
-300 NQGTY
+300 N
-305 NFTDNTSFNNDTFNQ
+305 FNQ
-320 GTYNFNTSKVSFSG
+320 GTYNFNTNKVSFSG
-334 ANTLNS
+334 INTLNS
-340 SSPFASLKGSVSFGS
+340 SSPFANLKGSVSFGS
-355 GAVFNLNQTLNA
+355 NAIFNLNQTLSG
-367 NQTYDILTTNGT
+367 NQTYDILTTNGA

-426 TFSNKSI
+426 TFNKQSI
-433 TTQFLGDDLQAKAK
+433 ITQFLGDDLQQQAQK
-447 ATYQQDL
+447 TYQEDL
-454 NNSQSALSNATNDN
+454 THSQNALNKVTSDN
-468 KIASAD
+468 TIASND
-474 TGYTNNQNTT
+474 TGYTNNKNTT
-484 IKQDAQNL
+484 I
-492 EHTSQQIAKDEQA
+492 AK
-505 LQGDLN
+505 
-511 KLKQLANSSFNEQA
+511 
-525 FNQAQ
+525 
-530 SKEQQDEQTLQNEE
+530 
-544 NTFSS
+544 
-549 EQEGLEKALA
+549 
-559 NAKEQQEQQQA
+559 
-570 QATYQQDL
+570 
-578 NNSQS
+578 
-583 ALSNA
+583 
-588 TNDNKIASAD
+588 
-598 TDYTKNQNTAIK
+598 
-610 QDAQNLENTS
+610 DAQNLENTN
-620 QQITQD
+620 QQIQQD
-626 QKDLE
+626 KQDLEKDLA
-631 QDLDKLQQL
+631 QIKQL
-640 ANSKTGFNEQAFN
+640 ANSTTGFNEQAFN
-653 QAQSTEQQDEQTLQ
+653 QAQKQEQQDEQTLQ
-667 NEEETFSS
+667 NDENTFNT
-675 EQEGL
+675 EQDSL
-680 EKALANAKHTSPTPT
+680 NKAIANAKHASPTPNPTPSPTPTPT
-695 KHTAQNNPPNK
+695 KHTAPNTPPSQ
-706 VSPPTQNLPTTNVWN
+706 VPPTPTQNPPAENVWN
-721 GVYNF
+721 GVYWL
-726 QNQTYSKKG
+726 QNKTYSKQG

-749 SGNTLSTYGYLDWF
+749 SGNTLSTY
-763 TLKNKFSVNANNGT
+763 
-777 LIIGNNTESAN
+777 
-788 TKGLIWIG
+788 
-796 DDKGLVY
+796 
-803 YNTGTFNAANIYL
+803 
-816 TSNLKTGNG
+816 
-825 FSGEGATLNFN
+825 
-836 ATNRITINQASF
+836 
-848 DNSDAGAQH
+848 
-857 SYMNFKGSNI
+857 
-867 NVSGSSFTDDTNGG
+867 
-881 FSFSG
+881 
-886 NNNNSAISFNKT
+886 
-898 KFNQGTYNFTNSAN
+898 
-912 LSFNNSNFN
+912 
-921 QSTYNF
+921 
-927 NSLQSTFNNSTF
+927 
-939 NQGTYNF
+939 
-946 TDNTSFNNDTFNQ
+946 
-959 GTYNFNTSKVSF
+959 
-971 SGANTLNSS
+971 
-980 SPFAS
+980 
-985 LKGSVSFG
+985 
-993 SGAVFNLNQTLNA
+993 
-1006 NQTYDILTTNGTIQ
+1006 
-1020 YGVYQSYLW
+1020 
-1029 DLINYKGDKA
+1029 
-1039 ISHVE
+1039 
-1044 VGNNTYDV
+1044 
-1052 TFDINGQDE
+1052 
-1061 TLQETFSN
+1061 
-1069 KSITTQFLGDDLQ
+1069 
-1082 AKAKATYQQDLNN
+1082 
-1095 SQSALSN
+1095 
-1102 ATNDNK
+1102 
-1108 IASADT
+1108 
-1114 GYTNNQNTT
+1114 
-1123 IKQDAQN
+1123 
-1130 LEHTSQQIAKDEQA
+1130 
-1144 LQGDLNKLKQLANS
+1144 
-1158 SFNEQA
+1158 
-1164 FNQAQSKE
+1164 
-1172 QQDEQTLQNEEET
+1172 
-1185 FSSEQEGLEK
+1185 
-1195 ALANAKPAS
+1195 
-1204 PTPTPTPT
+1204 
-1212 PTPSPTPN
+1212 
-1220 PTPTKHTAPN
+1220 
-1230 KVPPTPPTQNLPTT
+1230 
-1244 NVWNGVYWLQNQTYS
+1244 
-1259 QKGVYYIDPNLSGQ
+1259 
-1273 SGQSANTLST
+1273 
-1283 YTANL
+1283 TANL
-1288 LGRSFGVNIQNGTL
+1288 LGRSFSVNIQNGTL
-1302 IIGNNTESVNDNGL
+1302 VIGNDTESVNDNGL
-1316 IWIGHGGFG
+1316 IWMGHGGFG
-1325 YIIGTFNAA
+1325 YITGTFSAA

-1343 TGEGVSG
+1343 TGEGVSN

-1385 GASQHSYATFDATN
+1385 GASQHSYATFDALN

-1412 WGKFSFNAKNISFSN
+1412 WGKFSFSAENISFSN

-1437 GSSVIS
+1437 GSSTIS
-1443 ANAAN
+1443 TNASN
-1448 SLSFNNSRLN
+1448 SLSFIDSRLN
-1458 GGAVYNL
+1458 GGAIYNL
-1465 WANSLIFNNTQAVF
+1465 QANSLIFNNTQAVF

-1505 SQSLLNFNGDTTL
+1505 SQSLLNFNGGTTL

-1526 GNKSQTAFKNSLT
+1526 GNKSQVTFKNSLT

-1547 LDNQSVLNAS
+1547 LDNQSVLNANGTS
-1557 GASAFNNQASLNI
+1557 TFNNQASLNI

-1582 FNGATLS
+1582 FNGGTLS
-1589 LNANSKL
+1589 LNASSKL

-1609 NLDDSVLSVSNAS
+1609 NLDDSVLNANNTS
-1622 SLNANINF
+1622 ALNANINF
-1630 QGASQATF
+1630 QGASQADF
-1638 GGNTTIDAASFN
+1638 GGNTTIDTASFN
-1650 FDSASSLSFNN
+1650 FDSASSLNFNN

-1671 GYAPSLSKAL
+1671 GYAPSLTKAL

-1689 LGNNGDINL
+1689 LGSNGDINL

-1848 PFNQPLNSLNI
+1848 PFNQPLSSLNI
-1859 YNKGFSSGNL
+1859 YNKGFSSENL

-1876 SQNSATLKEMIETN
+1876 SQNSATLKEMIESN
-1890 QLDNITSI
+1890 QLDNITNI

-1905 DRIKITPAQKQ
+1905 DKIKITQAQKQ
-1916 ALLETINHLTD
+1916 ALLDTINHLTD
-1927 NINQTFSN
+1927 NINQTFNN

-1941 ATQDHV
+1941 ATQDNV

-1965 ALDSATC
+1965 VLDSATC

-2005 TGTLGSG
+2005 TGTIGSG
-2012 NAFESGGSADIT
+2012 NAFESGGSADVT

-2070 MAMEKIK
+2070 VAMEKIK
-2077 QAGGLGNFVENALIP
+2077 QAGGLGNFIENALSP
-2092 LSKELPSSLQN
+2092 LSKELPASLQD

-2110 GQNNLDNLLNNSG
+2110 GQNNLDDLLNNSG
-2123 VMNAIQNI
+2123 VMNEIQNI

-2168 FIGGYMD
+2168 FIGGYID
-2175 ASELSSILSVILKDI
+2175 ASELSSILGVILKDI

-2208 LDEFLGQDVVKKLE
+2208 LNEFLGQDVIKKLE

-2241 GIYNQGLGSVLP
+2241 GVYNQGLGSVLP

-2324 SKYQGALIFASNGV
+2324 SKYQGTLIFASNGV

-2402 TFLGVIAS
+2402 TFLGTIAS

-2416 SQVKN
+2416 SQVTN

-2433 ATLQANNLTIAN
+2433 ATLQANNLTITN
-2445 AFNNASNSTANI
+2445 AFNNASNSTTNI
-2457 NGDFTLNQQATLS
+2457 NGNFTLNQQATLS

-2487 LVFNLSHS
+2487 LVFNISHS
-2495 VSHAIINAQGIAT
+2495 ASHAIINAQGAAT
-2508 IMTNYNNPLIQ
+2508 IMANDNNPLIQ

-2526 TGAYTLID
+2526 VGTYTLID
-2534 SAKAIYYGYNDQITG
+2534 SAKAIYYGYNNQITG
-2549 GSSLDNYLKLYTL
+2549 GSSLDNYLKLYAL
-2562 ININGKHM
+2562 IDINGKHM

-2585 IKDGGL
+2585 VKDGGL
-2591 IVGFKDSQ
+2591 VVGFKDSQ

-2614 AVSNAPIN
+2614 AVSNDPIN

-2634 QIQGIQGVDSIEQ
+2634 QIQGVQSVDSIDQ
-2647 AGGTQAINWLNKI
+2647 AGGNQAIDWLNKI

-2672 YLESHSTKDL
+2672 YLESHSIKDL

-2697 NPNFKNDATNILQI
+2697 NPDFKNDATNILQI

-2729 FASADFHE
+2729 FARSDFLE

-2808 AAYGYSGFHAN
+2808 AAYGYSGFHGN

-2874 NTWTTDAKINYG
+2874 DTWTTDAKINYG

-2898 KPQIGLAYYYIGMSG
+2898 KPQVGLAYYYIGLSG

>member
-1 MAFKKAGLISKF
+1 MAFKKVRLISKF

-19 KLNKISKK
+19 KLNKILKK
-27 IFKLNP
+27 IFTLNQ
-33 ILKREKPLKRH
+33 ILKREKPLKCH

-62 ASVLLIG
+62 ASILLIG
-69 ALGGLPHLR
+69 ALGGLSHLR

-86 WWSGYHDK
+86 WSSWNYQDN
-94 IESGSNSP
+94 IESGPNSP

-108 LFSSTQGSGTYY
+108 LFSSAQGSGTYY

-130 GASFTQKFNNGTLNV
+130 GASFTQKFNGGTLNV
-145 GGNIRFGGTGVNG
+145 GGNIRFGGTGING
-158 VNVGYIT
+158 GDVGYIT

-170 QTINFNSSRITTG
+170 QTINFNSSYLTTG
-183 NSLSDGGGATLNFNA
+183 NSYADGGGATLNFNA
-198 TNRITINQASF
+198 TNHITINQASF

-215 AQHSYMNFK
+215 TQHSYMNFK

-236 DDTNGGF
+236 DDTDGGF

-256 NKTKFNQGTYNFTNS
+256 NKTNFNQGTYHFSNSANLSFTNSAFNQGTYNFNS
-271 ANLSFNNSNF
+271 
-281 NQSTYN
+281 T
-287 FNSLQSTFNNSTF
+287 QSTFNNSAF

-305 NFTDNTSFNNDTFNQ
+305 NFTDNASFNNDTFNQ
-320 GTYNFNTSKVSFSG
+320 GTYDFNTSKVSFSG
-334 ANTLNS
+334 ANALNS

-355 GAVFNLNQTLNA
+355 GAVFNLNQTLNS

-426 TFSNKSI
+426 TFNNQSI
-433 TTQFLGDDLQAKAK
+433 ITQFLGDDLQQQAQQ
-447 ATYQQDL
+447 TYQQDL
-454 NNSQSALSNATNDN
+454 SNSQSALNNAASDS
-468 KIASAD
+468 KIANSD
-474 TGYTNNQNTT
+474 TDYTKNKNTAIAT
-484 IKQDAQNL
+484 DAQNL
-492 EHTSQQIAKDEQA
+492 ENTNQQIAQDEQA
-505 LQGDLN
+505 LEKDLAQI
-511 KLKQLANSSFNEQA
+511 KQLANSTTGFNEQA
-525 FNQAQ
+525 FNTAQ
-530 SKEQQDEQTLQNEE
+530 KQEQQDEQTLQNEE
-544 NTFSS
+544 KTFNA
-549 EQEGLEKALA
+549 EQEGLKQAIQQA
-559 NAKEQQEQQQA
+559 QAQQQKQEQQQA
-570 QATYQQDL
+570 QQTYQEDVTNSQTAL
-578 NNSQS
+578 NNAASDS
-583 ALSNA
+583 
-588 TNDNKIASAD
+588 KIANSD
-598 TDYTKNQNTAIK
+598 TDYTQSKNTTVAK
-610 QDAQNLENTS
+610 DAQNLESTNQKI
-620 QQITQD
+620 QQDEQALE
-626 QKDLE
+626 KDLA
-631 QDLDKLQQL
+631 QIKQL
-640 ANSKTGFNEQAFN
+640 ANSPTGFNEQAFT

-667 NEEETFSS
+667 NEEKTFNA

-680 EKALANAKHTSPTPT
+680 KQAIANAKPTSPTPSPTPTPT
-695 KHTAQNNPPNK
+695 KHTAPNTPPNK
-706 VSPPTQNLPTTNVWN
+706 VPPPTQNLPTTNVWN
-721 GVYNF
+721 GVYN
-726 QNQTYSKKG
+726 
-735 IYYIDPNLS
+735 
-744 GQSGQ
+744 
-749 SGNTLSTYGYLDWF
+749 
-763 TLKNKFSVNANNGT
+763 
-777 LIIGNNTESAN
+777 
-788 TKGLIWIG
+788 
-796 DDKGLVY
+796 
-803 YNTGTFNAANIYL
+803 
-816 TSNLKTGNG
+816 
-825 FSGEGATLNFN
+825 
-836 ATNRITINQASF
+836 
-848 DNSDAGAQH
+848 
-857 SYMNFKGSNI
+857 
-867 NVSGSSFTDDTNGG
+867 
-881 FSFSG
+881 
-886 NNNNSAISFNKT
+886 
-898 KFNQGTYNFTNSAN
+898 
-912 LSFNNSNFN
+912 
-921 QSTYNF
+921 
-927 NSLQSTFNNSTF
+927 
-939 NQGTYNF
+939 
-946 TDNTSFNNDTFNQ
+946 
-959 GTYNFNTSKVSF
+959 
-971 SGANTLNSS
+971 
-980 SPFAS
+980 
-985 LKGSVSFG
+985 
-993 SGAVFNLNQTLNA
+993 
-1006 NQTYDILTTNGTIQ
+1006 
-1020 YGVYQSYLW
+1020 
-1029 DLINYKGDKA
+1029 
-1039 ISHVE
+1039 
-1044 VGNNTYDV
+1044 
-1052 TFDINGQDE
+1052 
-1061 TLQETFSN
+1061 
-1069 KSITTQFLGDDLQ
+1069 
-1082 AKAKATYQQDLNN
+1082 
-1095 SQSALSN
+1095 
-1102 ATNDNK
+1102 
-1108 IASADT
+1108 
-1114 GYTNNQNTT
+1114 
-1123 IKQDAQN
+1123 
-1130 LEHTSQQIAKDEQA
+1130 
-1144 LQGDLNKLKQLANS
+1144 
-1158 SFNEQA
+1158 
-1164 FNQAQSKE
+1164 
-1172 QQDEQTLQNEEET
+1172 
-1185 FSSEQEGLEK
+1185 
-1195 ALANAKPAS
+1195 
-1204 PTPTPTPT
+1204 
-1212 PTPSPTPN
+1212 
-1220 PTPTKHTAPN
+1220 
-1230 KVPPTPPTQNLPTT
+1230 
-1244 NVWNGVYWLQNQTYS
+1244 LQNQTYS
-1259 QKGVYYIDPNLSGQ
+1259 NKGIYYIDPNLSGQ

-1288 LGRSFGVNIQNGTL
+1288 FGRSFGVNIQNGTL

-1325 YIIGTFNAA
+1325 YITGTFSAA

-1343 TGEGVSG
+1343 TGEGVSN

-1385 GASQHSYATFDATN
+1385 GASQHSYAAFDALN

-1412 WGKFSFNAKNISFSN
+1412 WGKFSFSAKNISFSN

-1443 ANAAN
+1443 ANASN
-1448 SLSFNNSRLN
+1448 SLSFINSRLN

-1465 WANSLIFNNTQAVF
+1465 QANSLIFNNTQAVF

-1499 TSFTLS
+1499 TNFTLS

-1526 GNKSQTAFKNSLT
+1526 GNKSQAAFKNSLT

-1547 LDNQSVLNAS
+1547 LDNQSVLNAN

-1570 YNGSQATFNSLF
+1570 YNGSQATFSSLF
-1582 FNGATLS
+1582 FNGGTLS
-1589 LNANSKL
+1589 LNASSKL
-1596 NASSASFS
+1596 NASNASFS
-1604 NNTTI
+1604 NDTTI
-1609 NLDDSVLSVSNAS
+1609 NLDDSVLSANNTS

-1630 QGASQATF
+1630 QGASQADF
-1638 GGNTTIDAASFN
+1638 GGNTTIDTASFN

-1671 GYAPSLSKAL
+1671 GYAPSLAKAL

-1838 QTPQTPGTYS
+1838 QTPQAPGTYS

-1859 YNKGFSSGNL
+1859 YNKGFSSENL

-1876 SQNSATLKEMIETN
+1876 SQNSATLKEMIESN
-1890 QLDNITSI
+1890 QLDNITNI
-1898 NEVLQLL
+1898 NEALQLL
-1905 DRIKITPAQKQ
+1905 DKIKITQTQKQ
-1916 ALLETINHLTD
+1916 VLLETINHLTD
-1927 NINQTFSN
+1927 NINQTFNN
-1935 GNLVIG
+1935 GNLIIG
-1941 ATQDHV
+1941 ATQDNV

-1965 ALDSATC
+1965 MLDSATC

-2012 NAFESGGSADIT
+2012 NAFESGGSADVT

-2051 QEGIDKIF
+2051 QKGIDKIF

-2070 MAMEKIK
+2070 VAMEKIK
-2077 QAGGLGNFVENALIP
+2077 QAGGLGNFIENALSP
-2092 LSKELPSSLQN
+2092 LSKELPASLQD

-2110 GQNNLDNLLNNSG
+2110 GQNNLDDLLNNSG
-2123 VMNAIQNI
+2123 VMNEIQNI

-2175 ASELSSILSVILKDI
+2175 ASELSSILSVVLKDI

-2208 LDEFLGQDVVKKLE
+2208 LNEFLGQDVVKKLE

-2231 NNIISQGGLS
+2231 HNIISQGGLS
-2241 GIYNQGLGSVLP
+2241 GVYNQGLGSVLP
-2253 PSLQNALKENDLGA
+2253 LSLQNALKENDLGT

-2324 SKYQGALIFASNGV
+2324 SKYQGALIFASNDV

-2359 NVSVQKGEICINLA
+2359 NVSVQKGEICVNLA
-2373 NCPTTKNSS
+2373 NCPATKNSS
-2382 STNSSVTPTN
+2382 PANSSVTPTN

-2402 TFLGVIAS
+2402 TFLGTIAS

-2433 ATLQANNLTIAN
+2433 AALQANNLTITN

-2457 NGDFTLNQQATLS
+2457 NGNFTLNQQATLS

-2495 VSHAIINAQGIAT
+2495 VSHAIINAQGNAT
-2508 IMTNYNNPLIQ
+2508 IMANNNNPLIQ
-2519 FNTSSKE
+2519 FNTSSKKAG
-2526 TGAYTLID
+2526 TYTLID
-2534 SAKAIYYGYNDQITG
+2534 SAKVIYYGYNDQITG

-2570 VMTDNGLTYNGQAVS
+2570 VMTGNGLTYNGQAVN

-2591 IVGFKDSQ
+2591 VVGFKDSQ

-2614 AVSNAPIN
+2614 AVSNDPIN

-2634 QIQGIQGVDSIEQ
+2634 QIQGTQGVDSIDQ
-2647 AGGTQAINWLNKI
+2647 AGGNQAIDWLNKI

-2697 NPNFKNDATNILQI
+2697 NPDFKNDATNILQI
-2711 NTYTQQMSRLA
+2711 NTYTQQMNRLA

-2729 FASADFHE
+2729 FARSDFLE

-2808 AAYGYSGFHAN
+2808 AAYGYSGFHGN

-2849 TWGYNKTFINS
+2849 TWGYNKTLINS

-2874 NTWTTDAKINYG
+2874 DTWTTDAKINYG

-2898 KPQIGLAYYYIGMSG
+2898 KPQIGLAYYYIGLSG

-2964 DLFINSMGD
+2964 DLFIDSMGD

>member
-1 MAFKKAGLISKF
+1 MAFEKAGLISKF

-27 IFKLNP
+27 IFKLNL
-33 ILKREKPLKRH
+33 ILKREKPLSH
-44 KKTKSIKKPFNKN
+44 KKTKSVKKPFNKN

-69 ALGGLPHLR
+69 ALGGLSHLR

-86 WWSGYHDK
+86 WSSWGYHDN

-108 LFSSTQGSGTYY
+108 LFNSTQGSGTYY

-158 VNVGYIT
+158 GDVGYIT

-183 NSLSDGGGATLNFNA
+183 NSFSTGGGATLNFNA
-198 TNRITINQASF
+198 ANHITIDQASF
-209 DNSDAG
+209 DNGDAG
-215 AQHSYMNFK
+215 TQHSYMNFS

-236 DDTNGGF
+236 DDTDGGF
-243 SFSGNNNNSAISF
+243 SFSGNGTNSNLSF
-256 NKTKFNQGTYNFTNS
+256 DKTSFNQGTYKFTNS
-271 ANLSFNNSNF
+271 ANLNFNNSA
-281 NQSTYN
+281 
-287 FNSLQSTFNNSTF
+287 F

-305 NFTDNTSFNNDTFNQ
+305 SFTDNASFNNDTFNQ
-320 GTYNFNTSKVSFSG
+320 GTYSFNTSKVSFLG
-334 ANTLNS
+334 INTLNS

-355 GAVFNLNQTLNA
+355 DAVFNLNQTLNS
-367 NQTYDILTTNGT
+367 NQTYDILTTNGA

-426 TFSNKSI
+426 TFNKQSI
-433 TTQFLGDDLQAKAK
+433 ITQFLGDDLQQQAQQ
-447 ATYQQDL
+447 TYQEDLTHSQNAL
-454 NNSQSALSNATNDN
+454 NNVTSDN
-468 KIASAD
+468 TIASND
-474 TGYTNNQNTT
+474 TSYTQSKNPT
-484 IKQDAQNL
+484 IAKDAQGL
-492 EHTSQQIAKDEQA
+492 ENTNQEIQQDEQA
-505 LQGDLN
+505 LEKDLAQI
-511 KLKQLANSSFNEQA
+511 KQLANSTTGFNEQA

-530 SKEQQDEQTLQNEE
+530 KQEQQDEQTLQNEE
-544 NTFSS
+544 KTF
-549 EQEGLEKALA
+549 
-559 NAKEQQEQQQA
+559 
-570 QATYQQDL
+570 
-578 NNSQS
+578 
-583 ALSNA
+583 
-588 TNDNKIASAD
+588 
-598 TDYTKNQNTAIK
+598 
-610 QDAQNLENTS
+610 
-620 QQITQD
+620 
-626 QKDLE
+626 
-631 QDLDKLQQL
+631 
-640 ANSKTGFNEQAFN
+640 
-653 QAQSTEQQDEQTLQ
+653 
-667 NEEETFSS
+667 
-675 EQEGL
+675 
-680 EKALANAKHTSPTPT
+680 
-695 KHTAQNNPPNK
+695 
-706 VSPPTQNLPTTNVWN
+706 
-721 GVYNF
+721 
-726 QNQTYSKKG
+726 
-735 IYYIDPNLS
+735 
-744 GQSGQ
+744 
-749 SGNTLSTYGYLDWF
+749 
-763 TLKNKFSVNANNGT
+763 
-777 LIIGNNTESAN
+777 N
-788 TKGLIWIG
+788 TK
-796 DDKGLVY
+796 
-803 YNTGTFNAANIYL
+803 
-816 TSNLKTGNG
+816 
-825 FSGEGATLNFN
+825 
-836 ATNRITINQASF
+836 
-848 DNSDAGAQH
+848 
-857 SYMNFKGSNI
+857 
-867 NVSGSSFTDDTNGG
+867 
-881 FSFSG
+881 
-886 NNNNSAISFNKT
+886 
-898 KFNQGTYNFTNSAN
+898 
-912 LSFNNSNFN
+912 
-921 QSTYNF
+921 
-927 NSLQSTFNNSTF
+927 
-939 NQGTYNF
+939 
-946 TDNTSFNNDTFNQ
+946 
-959 GTYNFNTSKVSF
+959 
-971 SGANTLNSS
+971 
-980 SPFAS
+980 
-985 LKGSVSFG
+985 
-993 SGAVFNLNQTLNA
+993 
-1006 NQTYDILTTNGTIQ
+1006 
-1020 YGVYQSYLW
+1020 
-1029 DLINYKGDKA
+1029 
-1039 ISHVE
+1039 
-1044 VGNNTYDV
+1044 
-1052 TFDINGQDE
+1052 
-1061 TLQETFSN
+1061 QER
-1069 KSITTQFLGDDLQ
+1069 
-1082 AKAKATYQQDLNN
+1082 
-1095 SQSALSN
+1095 
-1102 ATNDNK
+1102 
-1108 IASADT
+1108 
-1114 GYTNNQNTT
+1114 
-1123 IKQDAQN
+1123 
-1130 LEHTSQQIAKDEQA
+1130 
-1144 LQGDLNKLKQLANS
+1144 LKQAI
-1158 SFNEQA
+1158 
-1164 FNQAQSKE
+1164 
-1172 QQDEQTLQNEEET
+1172 
-1185 FSSEQEGLEK
+1185 
-1195 ALANAKPAS
+1195 ANAKPAS
-1204 PTPTPTPT
+1204 PTPTPT
-1212 PTPSPTPN
+1212 
-1220 PTPTKHTAPN
+1220 KHTVQNTPPSQ
-1230 KVPPTPPTQNLPTT
+1230 VPPTPPTQNLPTT
-1244 NVWNGVYWLQNQTYS
+1244 NVWNGVYNLQNQTYS
-1259 QKGVYYIDPNLSGQ
+1259 KQGVYYIDPNLSGQ
-1273 SGQSANTLST
+1273 SGQSTNTLST

-1288 LGRSFGVNIQNGTL
+1288 FGRSFGVNIQNGTL

-1325 YIIGTFNAA
+1325 YITGTFNAS

-1343 TGEGVSG
+1343 TGEGVSN

-1385 GASQHSYATFDATN
+1385 GASQHSYAAFDALN

-1412 WGKFSFNAKNISFSN
+1412 WGKFSFSAKNISFSN

-1437 GSSVIS
+1437 GSSTIS
-1443 ANAAN
+1443 ANASN
-1448 SLSFNNSRLN
+1448 SLSFVNSRLN

-1465 WANSLIFNNTQAVF
+1465 QANSLIFNNTQAVF

-1526 GNKSQTAFKNSLT
+1526 GNKSQATFKNSLT
-1539 LDNNSNLS
+1539 LDNDSNLS
-1547 LDNQSVLNAS
+1547 LDNQSVLNAN
-1557 GASAFNNQASLNI
+1557 GTSAFNNQASLNI

-1582 FNGATLS
+1582 FNGGILS

-1596 NASSASFS
+1596 NASNASFS

-1609 NLDDSVLSVSNAS
+1609 NLDDSVLSANNTS

-1630 QGASQATF
+1630 QGTSQADF
-1638 GGNTTIDAASFN
+1638 GGNTTIDTASFN
-1650 FDSASSLSFNN
+1650 FDSTSSLSFNN

-1671 GYAPSLSKAL
+1671 GYAPSLTKAL

-1743 ATYSDNNNIQTWSF
+1743 ATYSDNHNIQTWSF

-1769 SIKNG
+1769 SVKNG

-1782 NPNSAS
+1782 NPNSVS

-1807 PTGYSYDYSDNQAG
+1807 PTGYSYDYSSNQAG
-1821 TYYLTSNIK
+1821 TYYLTSSIK

-1838 QTPQTPGTYS
+1838 QTPQAPGTYS
-1848 PFNQPLNSLNI
+1848 PFNQPLSSLNI
-1859 YNKGFSSGNL
+1859 YNKGFSSENL

-1876 SQNSATLKEMIETN
+1876 SQNSAALKEMIESN
-1890 QLDNITSI
+1890 QLDNITNI

-1905 DRIKITPAQKQ
+1905 DKIKITQAQKQ

-1941 ATQDHV
+1941 TTQDNV

-1984 GSTSPYLGYINADFK
+1984 GSTSPYLGYINANFK

-2012 NAFESGGSADIT
+2012 NAFESGGSADVT
-2024 FQSANN
+2024 FQSTNN
-2030 LVLNKANIEAQATD
+2030 LVLDKANIEAQATD

-2070 MAMEKIK
+2070 VAMEKIK
-2077 QAGGLGNFVENALIP
+2077 QAGGLGNFVENALSP
-2092 LSKELPSSLQN
+2092 LSKELPTSLQN

-2168 FIGGYMD
+2168 FIGGYID

-2208 LDEFLGQDVVKKLE
+2208 LNEFLGQDVVKKLE

-2241 GIYNQGLGSVLP
+2241 GVYNQGLGSVLP
-2253 PSLQNALKENDLGA
+2253 PSLQNALKENDLGV

-2279 KGYFNFLSNGYVF
+2279 KGYFNFLSNSYVF
-2292 VNNSSFSNATG
+2292 VNNSSFNNATG

-2392 ESLSVRANNF
+2392 ESLSMRANNF
-2402 TFLGVIAS
+2402 TFLGTIAS

-2433 ATLQANNLTIAN
+2433 ATLQANNLTITN

-2457 NGDFTLNQQATLS
+2457 NGNFTLNQQATLS

-2495 VSHAIINAQGIAT
+2495 ASHAIINAQGIAT
-2508 IMTNYNNPLIQ
+2508 IMANNNNPLIQ

-2526 TGAYTLID
+2526 TGTYTLID

-2549 GSSLDNYLKLYTL
+2549 GNSLADYLKLYTL
-2562 ININGKHM
+2562 IDINGKRM
-2570 VMTDNGLTYNGQAVS
+2570 VMTDNGLTYNGQAVN

-2591 IVGFKDSQ
+2591 VVGFKDSQ

-2614 AVSNAPIN
+2614 AVSNDPIN
-2622 NLQAPTLKQYIA
+2622 NLQAPTLKQYIT
-2634 QIQGIQGVDSIEQ
+2634 QIQGTQSVDSIDQ
-2647 AGGTQAINWLNKI
+2647 AGGAQAINWLNKI
-2660 FETKG
+2660 FQTKG

-2697 NPNFKNDATNILQI
+2697 NPDFKNDATNILQI

-2729 FASADFHE
+2729 FASTDFHE

-2766 VKNNV
+2766 VRNNV

-2865 SIINQSYRY
+2865 SIINQSYKY

-2898 KPQIGLAYYYIGMSG
+2898 KPQIGLAYYYIGLSG

-3010 YVNAG
+3010 YVNAS

>member
-1 MAFKKAGLISKF
+1 MAFKKARLISRF

-19 KLNKISKK
+19 KLSKISKK
-27 IFKLNP
+27 IFTLNQ
-33 ILKREKPLKRH
+33 ILKCEKPLKRH

-69 ALGGLPHLR
+69 ALGGLSHLR
-78 ASECRYWS
+78 ANECTYWS
-86 WWSGYHDK
+86 WSTWSYQDN
-94 IESGSNSP
+94 IESGPNSP

-108 LFSSTQGSGTYY
+108 LFSSAQGSGTYY

-130 GASFTQKFNNGTLNV
+130 GASFTQKFNGGTLNV
-145 GGNIRFGGTGVNG
+145 GGNIRFGGTGING
-158 VNVGYIT
+158 GDVGYIT

-170 QTINFNSSRITTG
+170 ANIYLTSHLTTG
-183 NSLSDGGGATLNFNA
+183 NSYADGGGATLNFNA
-198 TNRITINQASF
+198 TNNITINQASL

-215 AQHSYMNFK
+215 TQHSYMNFK
-224 GSNINVS
+224 GSNIKVS
-231 GSSFT
+231 GSSFK
-236 DDTNGGF
+236 DDTDGGF
-243 SFSGNNNNSAISF
+243 SFSGNSNNSTISF
-256 NKTKFNQGTYNFTNS
+256 NQTNFNQGTYHFNSTQSTFENSNFNQGTYNFN
-271 ANLSFNNSNF
+271 
-281 NQSTYN
+281 
-287 FNSLQSTFNNSTF
+287 
-300 NQGTY
+300 
-305 NFTDNTSFNNDTFNQ
+305 DNTSFNNDTFNQ
-320 GTYNFNTSKVSFSG
+320 GTYSFNTSKVSFSG
-334 ANTLNS
+334 TNTLNS
-340 SSPFASLKGSVSFGS
+340 SSPFASLKGSVSFNS
-355 GAVFNLNQTLNA
+355 NAVFNLNQTLNS
-367 NQTYDILTTNGT
+367 NQTYDILTTNGA

-426 TFSNKSI
+426 TFNNQSI
-433 TTQFLGDDLQAKAK
+433 ITQFLGDNLQQQAQK
-447 ATYQQDL
+447 TYQEDL
-454 NNSQSALSNATNDN
+454 TNSQNALSGATSDNTIANNDT
-468 KIASAD
+468 S
-474 TGYTNNQNTT
+474 YTQSKNTT
-484 IKQDAQNL
+484 ITKDAQSL
-492 EHTSQQIAKDEQA
+492 ENTDQQIQKDEQA
-505 LQGDLN
+505 LEKDLAQI
-511 KLKQLANSSFNEQA
+511 KQLANS
-525 FNQAQ
+525 
-530 SKEQQDEQTLQNEE
+530 T
-544 NTFSS
+544 
-549 EQEGLEKALA
+549 
-559 NAKEQQEQQQA
+559 
-570 QATYQQDL
+570 
-578 NNSQS
+578 
-583 ALSNA
+583 
-588 TNDNKIASAD
+588 
-598 TDYTKNQNTAIK
+598 
-610 QDAQNLENTS
+610 
-620 QQITQD
+620 
-626 QKDLE
+626 
-631 QDLDKLQQL
+631 
-640 ANSKTGFNEQAFN
+640 TGFNEQAFT
-653 QAQSTEQQDEQTLQ
+653 QAQKQEQQDLKTLQ
-667 NEEETFSS
+667 SEENTFNTK
-675 EQEGL
+675 QEGL
-680 EKALANAKHTSPTPT
+680 EQAIANAKHANPTPTPTPSPTPTPT
-695 KHTAQNNPPNK
+695 KHTAPNTPPSQ
-706 VSPPTQNLPTTNVWN
+706 VPPTPTQNPPAENVWN
-721 GVYNF
+721 GVYWL
-726 QNQTYSKKG
+726 QNKTYSKQG

-749 SGNTLSTYGYLDWF
+749 SGNTLSTY
-763 TLKNKFSVNANNGT
+763 
-777 LIIGNNTESAN
+777 
-788 TKGLIWIG
+788 
-796 DDKGLVY
+796 
-803 YNTGTFNAANIYL
+803 
-816 TSNLKTGNG
+816 
-825 FSGEGATLNFN
+825 
-836 ATNRITINQASF
+836 
-848 DNSDAGAQH
+848 
-857 SYMNFKGSNI
+857 
-867 NVSGSSFTDDTNGG
+867 
-881 FSFSG
+881 
-886 NNNNSAISFNKT
+886 
-898 KFNQGTYNFTNSAN
+898 
-912 LSFNNSNFN
+912 
-921 QSTYNF
+921 
-927 NSLQSTFNNSTF
+927 
-939 NQGTYNF
+939 
-946 TDNTSFNNDTFNQ
+946 
-959 GTYNFNTSKVSF
+959 
-971 SGANTLNSS
+971 
-980 SPFAS
+980 
-985 LKGSVSFG
+985 
-993 SGAVFNLNQTLNA
+993 
-1006 NQTYDILTTNGTIQ
+1006 
-1020 YGVYQSYLW
+1020 
-1029 DLINYKGDKA
+1029 
-1039 ISHVE
+1039 
-1044 VGNNTYDV
+1044 
-1052 TFDINGQDE
+1052 
-1061 TLQETFSN
+1061 
-1069 KSITTQFLGDDLQ
+1069 
-1082 AKAKATYQQDLNN
+1082 
-1095 SQSALSN
+1095 
-1102 ATNDNK
+1102 
-1108 IASADT
+1108 
-1114 GYTNNQNTT
+1114 
-1123 IKQDAQN
+1123 
-1130 LEHTSQQIAKDEQA
+1130 
-1144 LQGDLNKLKQLANS
+1144 
-1158 SFNEQA
+1158 
-1164 FNQAQSKE
+1164 
-1172 QQDEQTLQNEEET
+1172 
-1185 FSSEQEGLEK
+1185 
-1195 ALANAKPAS
+1195 
-1204 PTPTPTPT
+1204 
-1212 PTPSPTPN
+1212 
-1220 PTPTKHTAPN
+1220 
-1230 KVPPTPPTQNLPTT
+1230 
-1244 NVWNGVYWLQNQTYS
+1244 
-1259 QKGVYYIDPNLSGQ
+1259 
-1273 SGQSANTLST
+1273 
-1283 YTANL
+1283 TANL
-1288 LGRSFGVNIQNGTL
+1288 FGRSFGVNIQNGTL

-1325 YIIGTFNAA
+1325 YITGTFNAA

-1343 TGEGVSG
+1343 TGEGVSN

-1385 GASQHSYATFDATN
+1385 GASQHSYATFDALN

-1412 WGKFSFNAKNISFSN
+1412 WGKFSFTAKNISFSN

-1443 ANAAN
+1443 ANASN
-1448 SLSFNNSRLN
+1448 SLSFINSRLN
-1458 GGAVYNL
+1458 GGAIYNL
-1465 WANSLIFNNTQAVF
+1465 QANSLIFNNTQAVF

-1505 SQSLLNFNGDTTL
+1505 SQSLLNFNGGTTL

-1526 GNKSQTAFKNSLT
+1526 GNKSQAAFKNSLT

-1547 LDNQSVLNAS
+1547 LDNQSVLNAN
-1557 GASAFNNQASLNI
+1557 GTSAFNNQASLNI
-1570 YNGSQATFNSLF
+1570 YNGSQAAFSSLF
-1582 FNGATLS
+1582 FNGGILS

-1596 NASSASFS
+1596 NASNASFS

-1609 NLDDSVLSVSNAS
+1609 NLDDSVLSANNTS

-1630 QGASQATF
+1630 QGASQADF
-1638 GGNTTIDAASFN
+1638 GGNTTIDTASFN
-1650 FDSASSLSFNN
+1650 FDSASSLNFNN

-1671 GYAPSLSKAL
+1671 GYAPSLAKAL

-1795 PELYNYQASKQN
+1795 PELYNYQTSKQN
-1807 PTGYSYDYSDNQAG
+1807 PTGYSYDYSDDQAG

-1838 QTPQTPGTYS
+1838 QTPQALGTYS
-1848 PFNQPLNSLNI
+1848 PFNQPLSSLNI
-1859 YNKGFSSGNL
+1859 YNKGFSSKNL

-1876 SQNSATLKEMIETN
+1876 SQNSAALKEMIESN
-1890 QLDNITSI
+1890 QLDNITNI

-1905 DRIKITPAQKQ
+1905 DKIKITQVQKQ

-1927 NINQTFSN
+1927 NINQTFNN

-1941 ATQDHV
+1941 ATQDNV

-1965 ALDSATC
+1965 ALDSTTC

-2012 NAFESGGSADIT
+2012 NAFESGGSADVT

-2077 QAGGLGNFVENALIP
+2077 QAGGLGNFVENALSP
-2092 LSKELPSSLQN
+2092 LSEELPASLQN

-2110 GQNNLDNLLNNSG
+2110 GQNNLDDLLNNSG

-2168 FIGGYMD
+2168 FIGGYID
-2175 ASELSSILSVILKDI
+2175 ASELSSILSVVLKDI
-2190 TNPPTS
+2190 TNPPAS

-2208 LDEFLGQDVVKKLE
+2208 LNEFLGQDVVKKLE
-2222 SQGLVSNII
+2222 SQGLVNNII

-2241 GIYNQGLGSVLP
+2241 GVYNQGLGSVLP

-2324 SKYQGALIFASNGV
+2324 SKYQGTLIFASNGV

-2359 NVSVQKGEICINLA
+2359 NVSVQKGEICVNLA

-2402 TFLGVIAS
+2402 TFLGAIAS

-2421 NSVIGTLNLNEN
+2421 NSVIGMLNLNEN
-2433 ATLQANNLTIAN
+2433 ATLQANNLTITN

-2457 NGDFTLNQQATLS
+2457 NGNFTLNQQATLS

-2495 VSHAIINAQGIAT
+2495 VSHAIINAQGTAT
-2508 IMTNYNNPLIQ
+2508 IIANNNNPLIQ

-2526 TGAYTLID
+2526 VGTYTLID
-2534 SAKAIYYGYNDQITG
+2534 SAKAIYYGYNNQITG
-2549 GSSLDNYLKLYTL
+2549 DSSLDNYLKLYAL
-2562 ININGKHM
+2562 IDINGKHM

-2585 IKDGGL
+2585 VKDGGL
-2591 IVGFKDSQ
+2591 VVGFKDSQ

-2614 AVSNAPIN
+2614 AVSNDPIN

-2634 QIQGIQGVDSIEQ
+2634 QIQGTQSVDSIDQ
-2647 AGGTQAINWLNKI
+2647 AGGNQAIDWLNKI

-2672 YLESHSTKDL
+2672 YLESHSIKDL

-2697 NPNFKNDATNILQI
+2697 NPDFKNDATNILQI

-2808 AAYGYSGFHAN
+2808 AAYGYSGFHGN

-2874 NTWTTDAKINYG
+2874 DTWTTDAKINYG

-2898 KPQIGLAYYYIGMSG
+2898 KPQIGLAYYYIGLSG

-2973 KMVRFIGNNT
+2973 KMVRFIGSNT

>member
-1 MAFKKAGLISKF
+1 MAFKKARLISKF

-27 IFKLNP
+27 IFKLNL
-33 ILKREKPLKRH
+33 ILKREKPLKCH
-44 KKTKSIKKPFNKN
+44 KKTKSIKKPFNKS

-69 ALGGLPHLR
+69 ALGGLSHLR

-86 WWSGYHDK
+86 WSSWSYHDN

-108 LFSSTQGSGTYY
+108 LFNSTQGSGTYY
-120 LNTLTTYSAG
+120 LNTLTTYSPG
-130 GASFTQKFNNGTLNV
+130 GASFTQKFNNGTLDV
-145 GGNIRFGGTGVNG
+145 GGNIRFGGMGVNG
-158 VNVGYIT
+158 GNLGYIT

-170 QTINFNSSRITTG
+170 QTINFDSSRITTG
-183 NSLSDGGGATLNFNA
+183 NSFSTGGGATLNFNA
-198 TNRITINQASF
+198 ANHITINQANF

-215 AQHSYMNFK
+215 TQHSYMNFS

-243 SFSGNNNNSAISF
+243 SFSGNGANSNLSF
-256 NKTKFNQGTYNFTNS
+256 NKTNFNQGTYKFTNSTNLNFNNSAFNQGTYNFNS
-271 ANLSFNNSNF
+271 AQSVFENSN
-281 NQSTYN
+281 
-287 FNSLQSTFNNSTF
+287 F

-305 NFTDNTSFNNDTFNQ
+305 NFTDNASFNNDTFNQ
-320 GTYNFNTSKVSFSG
+320 GTYSFNASKVSFSG

-355 GAVFNLNQTLNA
+355 GAIFNLNQTLNS

-401 SHVEVGNNTYDVT
+401 SHVEVGSNTYDVT

-426 TFSNKSI
+426 TFNNQSI

-454 NNSQSALSNATNDN
+454 SNSQTALNNATSDN
-468 KIASAD
+468 KIASND
-474 TGYTNNQNTT
+474 TGYTNNQNAT
-484 IKQDAQNL
+484 IKKDAQNL
-492 EHTSQQIAKDEQA
+492 ENTDQTIQQDKQA
-505 LQGDLN
+505 LEKDLAN
-511 KLKQLANSSFNEQA
+511 VKQLANAPTGFNEQA
-525 FNQAQ
+525 FKNTQ
-530 SKEQQDEQTLQNEE
+530 STEQQDLQTLQENEK
-544 NTFSS
+544 TFNS
-549 EQEGLEKALA
+549 EQEGLEKAIA
-559 NAKEQQEQQQA
+559 NAKP
-570 QATYQQDL
+570 
-578 NNSQS
+578 
-583 ALSNA
+583 
-588 TNDNKIASAD
+588 
-598 TDYTKNQNTAIK
+598 
-610 QDAQNLENTS
+610 TS
-620 QQITQD
+620 PTP
-626 QKDLE
+626 
-631 QDLDKLQQL
+631 
-640 ANSKTGFNEQAFN
+640 SPT
-653 QAQSTEQQDEQTLQ
+653 
-667 NEEETFSS
+667 
-675 EQEGL
+675 
-680 EKALANAKHTSPTPT
+680 PTPT
-695 KHTAQNNPPNK
+695 KHTAPN
-706 VSPPTQNLPTTNVWN
+706 
-721 GVYNF
+721 
-726 QNQTYSKKG
+726 
-735 IYYIDPNLS
+735 
-744 GQSGQ
+744 
-749 SGNTLSTYGYLDWF
+749 
-763 TLKNKFSVNANNGT
+763 
-777 LIIGNNTESAN
+777 
-788 TKGLIWIG
+788 
-796 DDKGLVY
+796 
-803 YNTGTFNAANIYL
+803 
-816 TSNLKTGNG
+816 
-825 FSGEGATLNFN
+825 
-836 ATNRITINQASF
+836 
-848 DNSDAGAQH
+848 
-857 SYMNFKGSNI
+857 
-867 NVSGSSFTDDTNGG
+867 
-881 FSFSG
+881 
-886 NNNNSAISFNKT
+886 
-898 KFNQGTYNFTNSAN
+898 
-912 LSFNNSNFN
+912 
-921 QSTYNF
+921 
-927 NSLQSTFNNSTF
+927 
-939 NQGTYNF
+939 
-946 TDNTSFNNDTFNQ
+946 
-959 GTYNFNTSKVSF
+959 
-971 SGANTLNSS
+971 
-980 SPFAS
+980 
-985 LKGSVSFG
+985 
-993 SGAVFNLNQTLNA
+993 
-1006 NQTYDILTTNGTIQ
+1006 
-1020 YGVYQSYLW
+1020 
-1029 DLINYKGDKA
+1029 
-1039 ISHVE
+1039 
-1044 VGNNTYDV
+1044 
-1052 TFDINGQDE
+1052 
-1061 TLQETFSN
+1061 
-1069 KSITTQFLGDDLQ
+1069 
-1082 AKAKATYQQDLNN
+1082 
-1095 SQSALSN
+1095 
-1102 ATNDNK
+1102 
-1108 IASADT
+1108 
-1114 GYTNNQNTT
+1114 
-1123 IKQDAQN
+1123 
-1130 LEHTSQQIAKDEQA
+1130 
-1144 LQGDLNKLKQLANS
+1144 
-1158 SFNEQA
+1158 
-1164 FNQAQSKE
+1164 
-1172 QQDEQTLQNEEET
+1172 
-1185 FSSEQEGLEK
+1185 
-1195 ALANAKPAS
+1195 
-1204 PTPTPTPT
+1204 TP
-1212 PTPSPTPN
+1212 
-1220 PTPTKHTAPN
+1220 PN

-1259 QKGVYYIDPNLSGQ
+1259 KQSVYYIDPNLSGQ
-1273 SGQSANTLST
+1273 SGQSGNTLST

-1302 IIGNNTESVNDNGL
+1302 IIGNNTESVNGNGL

-1325 YIIGTFNAA
+1325 YITGTFNAA

-1385 GASQHSYATFDATN
+1385 GASQHSYAAFDATN

-1412 WGKFSFNAKNISFSN
+1412 WGKFSFSAKNISFSN

-1526 GNKSQTAFKNSLT
+1526 GNKSQAAFKNSLT

-1547 LDNQSVLNAS
+1547 LDNQSVLNAN
-1557 GASAFNNQASLNI
+1557 GASVFNNQASLNI

-1582 FNGATLS
+1582 FNGGILS

-1609 NLDDSVLSVSNAS
+1609 NLDDSVLSASNTS

-1630 QGASQATF
+1630 QGASQANF
-1638 GGNTTIDAASFN
+1638 GGNTTIDTASFN

-1743 ATYSDNNNIQTWSF
+1743 ATYSGNNNIQTWSF

-1795 PELYNYQASKQN
+1795 PELYNYQASNQN

-1859 YNKGFSSGNL
+1859 YNKGFSSENL

-1876 SQNSATLKEMIETN
+1876 SQNSATLKEMIESN

-1905 DRIKITPAQKQ
+1905 DEIKITPVQKQ

-1927 NINQTFSN
+1927 NINQTFSD

-1941 ATQDHV
+1941 ATQDNV

-1965 ALDSATC
+1965 APDSATC

-2012 NAFESGGSADIT
+2012 NAFESGGSADVT

-2030 LVLNKANIEAQATD
+2030 LVLDEANIEAQATD

-2070 MAMEKIK
+2070 VAMEKIK
-2077 QAGGLGNFVENALIP
+2077 QAGGLGNFVENALSP
-2092 LSKELPSSLQN
+2092 LSKELPASLQN

-2123 VMNAIQNI
+2123 VMNEIQNI

-2208 LDEFLGQDVVKKLE
+2208 LNEFLGQDVVKKLE

-2241 GIYNQGLGSVLP
+2241 GVYNQGLGSVLP

-2324 SKYQGALIFASNGV
+2324 SKYQGTLIFASNGV

-2402 TFLGVIAS
+2402 TFLGTIAS

-2421 NSVIGTLNLNEN
+2421 NSVIDTLNLNEN
-2433 ATLQANNLTIAN
+2433 ATLQANNLTITN

-2457 NGDFTLNQQATLS
+2457 NGSFTLNQQATLS

-2495 VSHAIINAQGIAT
+2495 ASHAIINAQGTAT
-2508 IMTNYNNPLIQ
+2508 IMANNNNPLIQ

-2549 GSSLDNYLKLYTL
+2549 GNSLADYLKLYTL
-2562 ININGKHM
+2562 IDINGKRM
-2570 VMTDNGLTYNGQAVS
+2570 VMTDNGLTYNGQAVN

-2591 IVGFKDSQ
+2591 IAGFKDSQ

-2614 AVSNAPIN
+2614 AVSNDPIS

-2634 QIQGIQGVDSIEQ
+2634 QIQGTQGVDSIDQ

-2697 NPNFKNDATNILQI
+2697 NPDFKNDATNILQI

-2836 FIKRSELTMSLNE
+2836 FIKRSELTMSLSE

-2865 SIINQSYRY
+2865 SIINQSYKY

-2898 KPQIGLAYYYIGMSG
+2898 KPQIGLAYYYIGLSG

>member
-1 MAFKKAGLISKF
+1 MAFKKARLISRF

-27 IFKLNP
+27 FFKLNQ

-69 ALGGLPHLR
+69 ALGGLSHLR
-78 ASECRYWS
+78 ANECTYWS
-86 WWSGYHDK
+86 WSSWSYQDN
-94 IESGSNSP
+94 IESGPNSP

-108 LFSSTQGSGTYY
+108 LFSSAQGSGTYY

-130 GASFTQKFNNGTLNV
+130 GASFTQKFNNGTLDI
-145 GGNIRFGGTGVNG
+145 GGNIRFGGIGING
-158 VNVGYIT
+158 GDVGYIT

-170 QTINFNSSRITTG
+170 ANIYLTSHLTTG
-183 NSLSDGGGATLNFNA
+183 NSYADGGGATLNFNA
-198 TNRITINQASF
+198 TNNITINQASF
-209 DNSDAG
+209 DNSHAG
-215 AQHSYMNFK
+215 TQKSYMNFK
-224 GSNINVS
+224 GSNIKVS
-231 GSSFT
+231 GSSFK
-236 DDTNGGF
+236 DDTDGGF
-243 SFSGNNNNSAISF
+243 SFSGNSNNSTISF
-256 NKTKFNQGTYNFTNS
+256 NQTNFNQGTYHFSNS
-271 ANLSFNNSNF
+271 ATLSFDNSNF
-281 NQSTYN
+281 NQ
-287 FNSLQSTFNNSTF
+287 
-300 NQGTY
+300 GTY
-305 NFTDNTSFNNDTFNQ
+305 DFSNNTSFNNDTFNQ
-320 GTYNFNTSKVSFSG
+320 GAYDFNSAQSTFNNSSFNQGTYNFNNNASFNNDTFNQGTYDFNTSKVSFSG

-340 SSPFASLKGSVSFGS
+340 NSPFANLKGSVSFNS
-355 GAVFNLNQTLNA
+355 NAIFNLNQTLNN
-367 NQTYDILTTNGT
+367 NQTYDILTTNGA

-426 TFSNKSI
+426 TFSNQSI
-433 TTQFLGDDLQAKAK
+433 TTQFLGDNLQQEAQQ
-447 ATYQQDL
+447 TYQEDVAHSQNAL
-454 NNSQSALSNATNDN
+454 NDVASDNTIANNDTSYTQS
-468 KIASAD
+468 K
-474 TGYTNNQNTT
+474 NTT
-484 IKQDAQNL
+484 ILKDAQNL
-492 EHTSQQIAKDEQA
+492 ENTNQQIQQDEQA
-505 LQGDLN
+505 LEKDLAQI
-511 KLKQLANSSFNEQA
+511 KQLANSTTGFNEQA
-525 FNQAQ
+525 FNQVQ
-530 SKEQQDEQTLQNEE
+530 SKEQQDEQTLQNDEK
-544 NTFSS
+544 TFNA
-549 EQEGLEKALA
+549 EQEGLKQAIQQA
-559 NAKEQQEQQQA
+559 QAQQQKQEQQQA
-570 QATYQQDL
+570 QQTYQQDL
-578 NNSQS
+578 SDSQS
-583 ALSNA
+583 ALNNA
-588 TNDNKIASAD
+588 ANDNKIANND
-598 TDYTKNQNTAIK
+598 TSYTNNKNTTIAT
-610 QDAQNLENTS
+610 DAQNLENTNQKI
-620 QQITQD
+620 QQDEQALE
-626 QKDLE
+626 KDLA
-631 QDLDKLQQL
+631 QIKQL
-640 ANSKTGFNEQAFN
+640 ANSTTGFSEQAFN
-653 QAQSTEQQDEQTLQ
+653 TAQKQEQQDEQTLQ
-667 NEEETFSS
+667 NEEKTFNS
-675 EQEGL
+675 EQKGL
-680 EKALANAKHTSPTPT
+680 KQAIANAKPTSPTPSPTPTPT
-695 KHTAQNNPPNK
+695 KHTVQNTPPSQ
-706 VSPPTQNLPTTNVWN
+706 VPPTPTQNPPAESVWS
-721 GVYNF
+721 GVYWL
-726 QNQTYSKKG
+726 QNKTYSNKG

-749 SGNTLSTYGYLDWF
+749 SGNTLSTY
-763 TLKNKFSVNANNGT
+763 
-777 LIIGNNTESAN
+777 
-788 TKGLIWIG
+788 
-796 DDKGLVY
+796 
-803 YNTGTFNAANIYL
+803 
-816 TSNLKTGNG
+816 
-825 FSGEGATLNFN
+825 
-836 ATNRITINQASF
+836 
-848 DNSDAGAQH
+848 
-857 SYMNFKGSNI
+857 
-867 NVSGSSFTDDTNGG
+867 
-881 FSFSG
+881 
-886 NNNNSAISFNKT
+886 
-898 KFNQGTYNFTNSAN
+898 
-912 LSFNNSNFN
+912 
-921 QSTYNF
+921 
-927 NSLQSTFNNSTF
+927 
-939 NQGTYNF
+939 
-946 TDNTSFNNDTFNQ
+946 
-959 GTYNFNTSKVSF
+959 
-971 SGANTLNSS
+971 
-980 SPFAS
+980 
-985 LKGSVSFG
+985 
-993 SGAVFNLNQTLNA
+993 
-1006 NQTYDILTTNGTIQ
+1006 
-1020 YGVYQSYLW
+1020 
-1029 DLINYKGDKA
+1029 
-1039 ISHVE
+1039 
-1044 VGNNTYDV
+1044 
-1052 TFDINGQDE
+1052 
-1061 TLQETFSN
+1061 
-1069 KSITTQFLGDDLQ
+1069 
-1082 AKAKATYQQDLNN
+1082 
-1095 SQSALSN
+1095 
-1102 ATNDNK
+1102 
-1108 IASADT
+1108 
-1114 GYTNNQNTT
+1114 
-1123 IKQDAQN
+1123 
-1130 LEHTSQQIAKDEQA
+1130 
-1144 LQGDLNKLKQLANS
+1144 
-1158 SFNEQA
+1158 
-1164 FNQAQSKE
+1164 
-1172 QQDEQTLQNEEET
+1172 
-1185 FSSEQEGLEK
+1185 
-1195 ALANAKPAS
+1195 
-1204 PTPTPTPT
+1204 
-1212 PTPSPTPN
+1212 
-1220 PTPTKHTAPN
+1220 
-1230 KVPPTPPTQNLPTT
+1230 
-1244 NVWNGVYWLQNQTYS
+1244 
-1259 QKGVYYIDPNLSGQ
+1259 
-1273 SGQSANTLST
+1273 
-1283 YTANL
+1283 TANL
-1288 LGRSFGVNIQNGTL
+1288 FGRSFGVNIQNGTL
-1302 IIGNNTESVNDNGL
+1302 IIGNNTESVNSNGL

-1325 YIIGTFNAA
+1325 YITGTFSAA

-1343 TGEGVSG
+1343 TGEGVSN

-1385 GASQHSYATFDATN
+1385 GASQHSYAAFDATN

-1412 WGKFSFNAKNISFSN
+1412 WGKFSFSAENISFSN

-1437 GSSVIS
+1437 GSSTIS
-1443 ANAAN
+1443 ANASN
-1448 SLSFNNSRLN
+1448 SLSFINSRLN

-1465 WANSLIFNNTQAVF
+1465 QANSLIFNNTQAVF

-1499 TSFTLS
+1499 TNFTLS

-1526 GNKSQTAFKNSLT
+1526 GNKSQATFKNSLT

-1547 LDNQSVLNAS
+1547 LDNQSVLNAN

-1582 FNGATLS
+1582 FNGGILS

-1596 NASSASFS
+1596 NASSGSFS

-1609 NLDDSVLSVSNAS
+1609 NLYDSVLSASNTS

-1630 QGASQATF
+1630 QGTSQADF
-1638 GGNTTIDAASFN
+1638 GGNTTIDTASFN

-1671 GYAPSLSKAL
+1671 GYAPSLTKAL

-1743 ATYSDNNNIQTWSF
+1743 ATYSGNNNIQTWSF

-1807 PTGYSYDYSDNQAG
+1807 PTGYSYDYSDNQVG

-1838 QTPQTPGTYS
+1838 QTPQAPGTYS
-1848 PFNQPLNSLNI
+1848 PFNQPLSSLNI
-1859 YNKGFSSGNL
+1859 YNKGFSSENL

-1876 SQNSATLKEMIETN
+1876 SQNSAALKEMIKSN
-1890 QLDNITSI
+1890 QLDNITNI

-1905 DRIKITPAQKQ
+1905 DKIKITQAQKQ
-1916 ALLETINHLTD
+1916 AFLETINHLTD
-1927 NINQTFSN
+1927 NINQTFNN

-1941 ATQDHV
+1941 ATQDNI

-2005 TGTLGSG
+2005 TGTIGSG
-2012 NAFESGGSADIT
+2012 NAFESGGSADVT

-2051 QEGIDKIF
+2051 QKGIDKIF

-2077 QAGGLGNFVENALIP
+2077 QAGGLGNFIENALSP
-2092 LSKELPSSLQN
+2092 LSKELPASLQD

-2110 GQNNLDNLLNNSG
+2110 GQNNLDDLLNNSG

-2168 FIGGYMD
+2168 FIGGYID

-2208 LDEFLGQDVVKKLE
+2208 LNEFLGQDVVKKLE

-2241 GIYNQGLGSVLP
+2241 SVYNQGLGSVLP

-2373 NCPTTKNSS
+2373 NCPTTKNNSS
-2382 STNSSVTPTN
+2382 ANSSVTPTN

-2402 TFLGVIAS
+2402 TFLGAIAS
-2410 NGAIDL
+2410 NGVIDL
-2416 SQVKN
+2416 SQVTN

-2433 ATLQANNLTIAN
+2433 ATLQANNLTITN

-2457 NGDFTLNQQATLS
+2457 NGNFTLNQQATLS

-2495 VSHAIINAQGIAT
+2495 VSHAIINAQGVAT
-2508 IMTNYNNPLIQ
+2508 IMANNNNPLIQ

-2526 TGAYTLID
+2526 TGTYTLID

-2562 ININGKHM
+2562 IDINGKRM
-2570 VMTDNGLTYNGQAVS
+2570 VMTDNGLTYNGQAVN

-2614 AVSNAPIN
+2614 AVSNDPIN

-2634 QIQGIQGVDSIEQ
+2634 QIQGVQSVDSIDQ

-2672 YLESHSTKDL
+2672 YLESHSAKDL

-2697 NPNFKNDATNILQI
+2697 NPDFKNDATNILQI

-2729 FASADFHE
+2729 FARSDFLE

-2793 VGYDRFIKGVIVGGY
+2793 IGYDRFIKGVIVGGY

-2865 SIINQSYRY
+2865 SIINQSYKY
-2874 NTWTTDAKINYG
+2874 DTWTTDAKINYG

-2898 KPQIGLAYYYIGMSG
+2898 KPQVGLAYYYIGLSG

-3000 GGEIRLFKTF
+3000 GGELRLFKTF

>member
-1 MAFKKAGLISKF
+1 MAFKKVGLISKF

-27 IFKLNP
+27 IFKLNQ
-33 ILKREKPLKRH
+33 ILKREKPLSH
-44 KKTKSIKKPFNKN
+44 KKTKSIKKPFNKS

-69 ALGGLPHLR
+69 ALGGLSHLR

-86 WWSGYHDK
+86 WSSWSYHDN

-120 LNTLTTYSAG
+120 LNTLTTYSPG

-158 VNVGYIT
+158 GNLGYIT

-170 QTINFNSSRITTG
+170 QTINFDSSRITTG
-183 NSLSDGGGATLNFNA
+183 NSFSTGGGATLNFNA
-198 TNRITINQASF
+198 ANRITINQASF
-209 DNSDAG
+209 DNGDAG
-215 AQHSYMNFK
+215 TQHSYMNFSS
-224 GSNINVS
+224 SNINVS
-231 GSSFT
+231 SSSFT

-243 SFSGNNNNSAISF
+243 SFSGNGTNSNLSFNQTSFNQGTYKFTNSANLNFNNSA
-256 NKTKFNQGTYNFTNS
+256 FNQGTYNFNS
-271 ANLSFNNSNF
+271 AQSVFENSNF
-281 NQSTYN
+281 S
-287 FNSLQSTFNNSTF
+287 
-300 NQGTY
+300 QGTY
-305 NFTDNTSFNNDTFNQ
+305 NFTDNASFNNDTFNQ
-320 GTYNFNTSKVSFSG
+320 GAYNFNASKVSFSG
-334 ANTLNS
+334 TNTLNS

-355 GAVFNLNQTLNA
+355 DAIFNLNQTLNT
-367 NQTYDILTTNGT
+367 NQTYDILTTNKT

-401 SHVEVGNNTYDVT
+401 SHVEVGSNTYDVT

-426 TFSNKSI
+426 TFNNQAI
-433 TTQFLGDDLQAKAK
+433 TTQFLGDDLQAKAQK
-447 ATYQQDL
+447 TYQQDL
-454 NNSQSALSNATNDN
+454 SNSQSALNNATSDN
-468 KIASAD
+468 KIASSD
-474 TGYTNNQNTT
+474 TSYTNNQNTT
-484 IKQDAQNL
+484 IKKDAQ
-492 EHTSQQIAKDEQA
+492 S
-505 LQGDLN
+505 
-511 KLKQLANSSFNEQA
+511 
-525 FNQAQ
+525 
-530 SKEQQDEQTLQNEE
+530 
-544 NTFSS
+544 
-549 EQEGLEKALA
+549 
-559 NAKEQQEQQQA
+559 
-570 QATYQQDL
+570 
-578 NNSQS
+578 
-583 ALSNA
+583 
-588 TNDNKIASAD
+588 
-598 TDYTKNQNTAIK
+598 
-610 QDAQNLENTS
+610 LENTS
-620 QQITQD
+620 QQIAQD
-626 QKDLE
+626 KQAL
-631 QDLDKLQQL
+631 QGDLDKLQQL
-640 ANSKTGFNEQAFN
+640 ANATTGFNEQAFN
-653 QAQSTEQQDEQTLQ
+653 QAQSTEQQDLQTLQ
-667 NEEETFSS
+667 ENENTFNS

-680 EKALANAKHTSPTPT
+680 KQAIANAKPTSPTPTPT
-695 KHTAQNNPPNK
+695 KHTAPN
-706 VSPPTQNLPTTNVWN
+706 
-721 GVYNF
+721 
-726 QNQTYSKKG
+726 
-735 IYYIDPNLS
+735 
-744 GQSGQ
+744 
-749 SGNTLSTYGYLDWF
+749 
-763 TLKNKFSVNANNGT
+763 
-777 LIIGNNTESAN
+777 
-788 TKGLIWIG
+788 
-796 DDKGLVY
+796 
-803 YNTGTFNAANIYL
+803 
-816 TSNLKTGNG
+816 
-825 FSGEGATLNFN
+825 
-836 ATNRITINQASF
+836 
-848 DNSDAGAQH
+848 
-857 SYMNFKGSNI
+857 
-867 NVSGSSFTDDTNGG
+867 
-881 FSFSG
+881 
-886 NNNNSAISFNKT
+886 
-898 KFNQGTYNFTNSAN
+898 
-912 LSFNNSNFN
+912 
-921 QSTYNF
+921 
-927 NSLQSTFNNSTF
+927 
-939 NQGTYNF
+939 
-946 TDNTSFNNDTFNQ
+946 
-959 GTYNFNTSKVSF
+959 
-971 SGANTLNSS
+971 
-980 SPFAS
+980 
-985 LKGSVSFG
+985 
-993 SGAVFNLNQTLNA
+993 
-1006 NQTYDILTTNGTIQ
+1006 
-1020 YGVYQSYLW
+1020 
-1029 DLINYKGDKA
+1029 
-1039 ISHVE
+1039 
-1044 VGNNTYDV
+1044 
-1052 TFDINGQDE
+1052 
-1061 TLQETFSN
+1061 
-1069 KSITTQFLGDDLQ
+1069 
-1082 AKAKATYQQDLNN
+1082 
-1095 SQSALSN
+1095 
-1102 ATNDNK
+1102 
-1108 IASADT
+1108 
-1114 GYTNNQNTT
+1114 
-1123 IKQDAQN
+1123 
-1130 LEHTSQQIAKDEQA
+1130 
-1144 LQGDLNKLKQLANS
+1144 
-1158 SFNEQA
+1158 
-1164 FNQAQSKE
+1164 
-1172 QQDEQTLQNEEET
+1172 
-1185 FSSEQEGLEK
+1185 
-1195 ALANAKPAS
+1195 
-1204 PTPTPTPT
+1204 TP
-1212 PTPSPTPN
+1212 
-1220 PTPTKHTAPN
+1220 PN

-1244 NVWNGVYWLQNQTYS
+1244 NVWNGVYNLQNQTYS
-1259 QKGVYYIDPNLSGQ
+1259 QKGIYYIDPNLSGQ
-1273 SGQSANTLST
+1273 SGQSGNTLST

-1325 YIIGTFNAA
+1325 YITGTFNAA

-1385 GASQHSYATFDATN
+1385 GASQHSYAAFDATN

-1412 WGKFSFNAKNISFSN
+1412 WGKFSFSAKNISFSN

-1526 GNKSQTAFKNSLT
+1526 GNKSQAAFKNSLT

-1547 LDNQSVLNAS
+1547 LDNQSVLNAN

-1582 FNGATLS
+1582 FNGGILS

-1609 NLDDSVLSVSNAS
+1609 NLDDSVLSASNTS

-1630 QGASQATF
+1630 QGASQANF
-1638 GGNTTIDAASFN
+1638 GGNTTIDTASFN
-1650 FDSASSLSFNN
+1650 FDSASSLGFNN

-1671 GYAPSLSKAL
+1671 GYASSLNKAL

-1807 PTGYSYDYSDNQAG
+1807 PTGYSYDYSDNQAD

-1876 SQNSATLKEMIETN
+1876 SQNSAALKEMIESN

-1905 DRIKITPAQKQ
+1905 DEIKITPAQKQ

-1927 NINQTFSN
+1927 NINQTFNN

-1941 ATQDHV
+1941 TTQDNV

-2012 NAFESGGSADIT
+2012 NAFESGGSADVT

-2070 MAMEKIK
+2070 VAMEKIK
-2077 QAGGLGNFVENALIP
+2077 QAGGLGNFVENALSP
-2092 LSKELPSSLQN
+2092 LSKELPTSLQN

-2123 VMNAIQNI
+2123 VMNEIQNI

-2168 FIGGYMD
+2168 FIGGYID

-2208 LDEFLGQDVVKKLE
+2208 LNEFLGQDVVKKLE

-2241 GIYNQGLGSVLP
+2241 GVYNQGLGSMLP

-2345 LNATNGLSLNAGLN
+2345 LNVTNGLSLNAGLN

-2402 TFLGVIAS
+2402 TFLGTIAS

-2416 SQVKN
+2416 SQVKD

-2433 ATLQANNLTIAN
+2433 ATLQANNLTITN

-2457 NGDFTLNQQATLS
+2457 NGSFTLNQQATLS

-2495 VSHAIINAQGIAT
+2495 ASHAIISAQGVAT
-2508 IMTNYNNPLIQ
+2508 IMANNNNPLIQ

-2526 TGAYTLID
+2526 TNTYTLID

-2549 GSSLDNYLKLYTL
+2549 GNSLADYLKLYTL
-2562 ININGKHM
+2562 IDINGKRM
-2570 VMTDNGLTYNGQAVS
+2570 VMSNNGLTYNDQAVN

-2614 AVSNAPIN
+2614 AVSNDPIN

-2634 QIQGIQGVDSIEQ
+2634 QIQGAQGVDSIDQ

-2697 NPNFKNDATNILQI
+2697 NPDFKNDATNILQI

-2793 VGYDRFIKGVIVGGY
+2793 IGYDRFIKGVIVGGY

-2825 SNVNMGVYSRA
+2825 NNVNMGVYSRA
-2836 FIKRSELTMSLNE
+2836 FIKRSELTMSLSE

-2865 SIINQSYRY
+2865 SIINQSYKY

-2898 KPQIGLAYYYIGMSG
+2898 KPQIGLAYYYIGLSG

>member
-1 MAFKKAGLISKF
+1 MAFKKARLISKF

-27 IFKLNP
+27 IFKLNL
-33 ILKREKPLKRH
+33 ILKREKPLSH

-69 ALGGLPHLR
+69 ALGGLSHLR

-86 WWSGYHDK
+86 WSSWGYHDN

-108 LFSSTQGSGTYY
+108 LFNSAQGSGTYY

-158 VNVGYIT
+158 GNVGYIT

-183 NSLSDGGGATLNFNA
+183 NSFSTGGGATLNFNA
-198 TNRITINQASF
+198 TNHITINQASF

-215 AQHSYMNFK
+215 TQHSYMNFS

-243 SFSGNNNNSAISF
+243 SFSGNGTNSNLSF
-256 NKTKFNQGTYNFTNS
+256 NQTNFNQGTYKFTNS
-271 ANLSFNNSNF
+271 ANLN
-281 NQSTYN
+281 
-287 FNSLQSTFNNSTF
+287 FNNSTF

-305 NFTDNTSFNNDTFNQ
+305 SFTDNTGLNFDNDTFNQ
-320 GTYNFNTSKVSFSG
+320 GTYNFNTNKVSFSG

-355 GAVFNLNQTLNA
+355 GAIFNLNQTLNS

-401 SHVEVGNNTYDVT
+401 SHVGVGNNTYDVT

-426 TFSNKSI
+426 TFNNQAI
-433 TTQFLGDDLQAKAK
+433 TAQFLGDDLQAKAK

-454 NNSQSALSNATNDN
+454 SNSQTALNNATSDN
-468 KIASAD
+468 KIASSD
-474 TGYTNNQNTT
+474 TDYTNNQNTT
-484 IKQDAQNL
+484 IAKDAQSL
-492 EHTSQQIAKDEQA
+492 ENTSQTIQQDKQA
-505 LQGDLN
+505 LKGDLDN
-511 KLKQLANSSFNEQA
+511 LQQLANASTGFNQQA

-530 SKEQQDEQTLQNEE
+530 NKEQQDLQTLQGEE
-544 NTFSS
+544 KTFNS

-559 NAKEQQEQQQA
+559 NAKP
-570 QATYQQDL
+570 
-578 NNSQS
+578 
-583 ALSNA
+583 
-588 TNDNKIASAD
+588 
-598 TDYTKNQNTAIK
+598 
-610 QDAQNLENTS
+610 TS
-620 QQITQD
+620 PTP
-626 QKDLE
+626 
-631 QDLDKLQQL
+631 
-640 ANSKTGFNEQAFN
+640 SPT
-653 QAQSTEQQDEQTLQ
+653 
-667 NEEETFSS
+667 
-675 EQEGL
+675 
-680 EKALANAKHTSPTPT
+680 PTPT
-695 KHTAQNNPPNK
+695 KHTAPNTPPNK
-706 VSPPTQNLPTTNVWN
+706 VPPTPPTQNLPTTNVWN
-721 GVYNF
+721 GVYNL
-726 QNQTYSKKG
+726 QNQTYSQKG

-749 SGNTLSTYGYLDWF
+749 SGNTLSTY
-763 TLKNKFSVNANNGT
+763 
-777 LIIGNNTESAN
+777 
-788 TKGLIWIG
+788 
-796 DDKGLVY
+796 
-803 YNTGTFNAANIYL
+803 
-816 TSNLKTGNG
+816 
-825 FSGEGATLNFN
+825 
-836 ATNRITINQASF
+836 
-848 DNSDAGAQH
+848 
-857 SYMNFKGSNI
+857 
-867 NVSGSSFTDDTNGG
+867 
-881 FSFSG
+881 
-886 NNNNSAISFNKT
+886 
-898 KFNQGTYNFTNSAN
+898 
-912 LSFNNSNFN
+912 
-921 QSTYNF
+921 
-927 NSLQSTFNNSTF
+927 
-939 NQGTYNF
+939 
-946 TDNTSFNNDTFNQ
+946 
-959 GTYNFNTSKVSF
+959 
-971 SGANTLNSS
+971 
-980 SPFAS
+980 
-985 LKGSVSFG
+985 
-993 SGAVFNLNQTLNA
+993 
-1006 NQTYDILTTNGTIQ
+1006 
-1020 YGVYQSYLW
+1020 
-1029 DLINYKGDKA
+1029 
-1039 ISHVE
+1039 
-1044 VGNNTYDV
+1044 
-1052 TFDINGQDE
+1052 
-1061 TLQETFSN
+1061 
-1069 KSITTQFLGDDLQ
+1069 
-1082 AKAKATYQQDLNN
+1082 
-1095 SQSALSN
+1095 
-1102 ATNDNK
+1102 
-1108 IASADT
+1108 
-1114 GYTNNQNTT
+1114 
-1123 IKQDAQN
+1123 
-1130 LEHTSQQIAKDEQA
+1130 
-1144 LQGDLNKLKQLANS
+1144 
-1158 SFNEQA
+1158 
-1164 FNQAQSKE
+1164 
-1172 QQDEQTLQNEEET
+1172 
-1185 FSSEQEGLEK
+1185 
-1195 ALANAKPAS
+1195 
-1204 PTPTPTPT
+1204 
-1212 PTPSPTPN
+1212 
-1220 PTPTKHTAPN
+1220 
-1230 KVPPTPPTQNLPTT
+1230 
-1244 NVWNGVYWLQNQTYS
+1244 
-1259 QKGVYYIDPNLSGQ
+1259 
-1273 SGQSANTLST
+1273 
-1283 YTANL
+1283 TANL
-1288 LGRSFGVNIQNGTL
+1288 FGRSFGVNIQNGTL

-1325 YIIGTFNAA
+1325 YITGTFNAA

-1385 GASQHSYATFDATN
+1385 GASQHSYAAFDATN

-1412 WGKFSFNAKNISFSN
+1412 WGKFSFSAKNISFSN

-1448 SLSFNNSRLN
+1448 SLNFNNSRLN
-1458 GGAVYNL
+1458 GGAIYNL
-1465 WANSLIFNNTQAVF
+1465 QANSLIFNNTQAVF

-1505 SQSLLNFNGDTTL
+1505 SQSLLNFNGNTTL

-1526 GNKSQTAFKNSLT
+1526 GNKSQAAFKNSLT

-1547 LDNQSVLNAS
+1547 LDNQSVLNAN
-1557 GASAFNNQASLNI
+1557 GASVFNNQASLNI

-1582 FNGATLS
+1582 FNGGILS

-1609 NLDDSVLSVSNAS
+1609 NLDDSVLSASNTS

-1630 QGASQATF
+1630 QGASQANF
-1638 GGNTTIDAASFN
+1638 GGNTTIDTASFN

-1671 GYAPSLSKAL
+1671 GYAPSLTKAL

-1876 SQNSATLKEMIETN
+1876 SQNSATLKEMIESN

-1905 DRIKITPAQKQ
+1905 DEIKITPAQKQ

-1941 ATQDHV
+1941 ATQDNV

-1965 ALDSATC
+1965 TLDSATC

-2012 NAFESGGSADIT
+2012 NAFESGGSADVT

-2030 LVLNKANIEAQATD
+2030 LVLDKANIEAQATD

-2077 QAGGLGNFVENALIP
+2077 QAGGLGNFVENALSP
-2092 LSKELPSSLQN
+2092 LSKELPTSLQN

-2123 VMNAIQNI
+2123 VMNEIQNI

-2168 FIGGYMD
+2168 FIGGYID
-2175 ASELSSILSVILKDI
+2175 TSELSSILSVILKDI

-2208 LDEFLGQDVVKKLE
+2208 LNEFLGQDVVKKLE
-2222 SQGLVSNII
+2222 GQGLVSNII

-2241 GIYNQGLGSVLP
+2241 GVYNQGLGSVLP
-2253 PSLQNALKENDLGA
+2253 PSLQNALKENDLGT

-2402 TFLGVIAS
+2402 TFLGTIAS

-2433 ATLQANNLTIAN
+2433 ATLQANNLTITN

-2495 VSHAIINAQGIAT
+2495 VSHAIINAQGTAT
-2508 IMTNYNNPLIQ
+2508 IMANNNNPLIQ

-2526 TGAYTLID
+2526 TGTYTLID

-2549 GSSLDNYLKLYTL
+2549 GSSLADYLKLYTL
-2562 ININGKHM
+2562 IDINGKHM
-2570 VMTDNGLTYNGQAVS
+2570 VMTGNGLTYNDQAVN

-2591 IVGFKDSQ
+2591 VVGFKDSQ

-2614 AVSNAPIN
+2614 AVSNDPIN

-2634 QIQGIQGVDSIEQ
+2634 QIQGAQGVDSIDQ

-2697 NPNFKNDATNILQI
+2697 NPDFKNDATNILQI

-2865 SIINQSYRY
+2865 SIINQSYKY
-2874 NTWTTDAKINYG
+2874 DTWTTDAKINYG

-2898 KPQIGLAYYYIGMSG
+2898 KPQIGLAYYYIGLSG
-2913 LRGIMDDPIYNQFR
+2913 LRGIMDDPIYSQFR

-3010 YVNAG
+3010 YVNAS

>member
-13 ISKGSF
+13 ILKGSF

-27 IFKLNP
+27 IFKLNL
-33 ILKREKPLKRH
+33 ILKHEKPLKRH
-44 KKTKSIKKPFNKN
+44 KKTKSVKKPFNKN

-69 ALGGLPHLR
+69 ALGGLSHLR

-86 WWSGYHDK
+86 WSSWSYHDN

-120 LNTLTTYSAG
+120 LNTLTTYSTG
-130 GASFTQKFNNGTLNV
+130 GASFTQKFNGGTLDIE
-145 GGNIRFGGTGVNG
+145 GNIRFGGTGING
-158 VNVGYIT
+158 GDVGYIT

-170 QTINFNSSRITTG
+170 ANIYLTSHLTTG
-183 NSLSDGGGATLNFNA
+183 NSYADGGGATLNFNA
-198 TNRITINQASF
+198 ANNITINQASF

-215 AQHSYMNFK
+215 TQKSYMNFK
-224 GSNINVS
+224 GSNIKVS
-231 GSSFT
+231 GSSFK
-236 DDTNGGF
+236 DDTDGGF
-243 SFSGNNNNSAISF
+243 NFSGNNNNSVISF
-256 NKTKFNQGTYNFTNS
+256 NQTSFNQGTYHFSNSASSSFDNSNFNQGSYHFNSVQSTFENSNFNQGTYNFN
-271 ANLSFNNSNF
+271 
-281 NQSTYN
+281 
-287 FNSLQSTFNNSTF
+287 
-300 NQGTY
+300 
-305 NFTDNTSFNNDTFNQ
+305 DNTSFNNDTFNQ
-320 GTYNFNTSKVSFSG
+320 GTYSFNTNKVSFSG
-334 ANTLNS
+334 INTLNS
-340 SSPFASLKGSVSFGS
+340 SSPFASLKGSVSFNS
-355 GAVFNLNQTLNA
+355 GAIFNLNQTLNN
-367 NQTYDILTTNGT
+367 NQTYDILTTNGA

-388 LWDLINYK
+388 LWDLINYR

-401 SHVEVGNNTYDVT
+401 SHVGVGNNTYDVT

-426 TFSNKSI
+426 TFNNQSI
-433 TTQFLGDDLQAKAK
+433 ITQFLGDDLQQQAQQ
-447 ATYQQDL
+447 TYQEDVAHSQNAL
-454 NNSQSALSNATNDN
+454 NNVTSDNTIANNDTSYTQS
-468 KIASAD
+468 K
-474 TGYTNNQNTT
+474 NTT
-484 IKQDAQNL
+484 VAKDAQGL
-492 EHTSQQIAKDEQA
+492 ENTNQQIAQDEQA
-505 LQGDLN
+505 LEKDLAQI
-511 KLKQLANSSFNEQA
+511 KQLANSTTGFNEQA
-525 FNQAQ
+525 FNQVQ
-530 SKEQQDEQTLQNEE
+530 DKEQQDEQTLQNEE
-544 NTFSS
+544 KTFSN
-549 EQEGLEKALA
+549 EQEGLEKAIA
-559 NAKEQQEQQQA
+559 NAKP
-570 QATYQQDL
+570 
-578 NNSQS
+578 
-583 ALSNA
+583 
-588 TNDNKIASAD
+588 
-598 TDYTKNQNTAIK
+598 
-610 QDAQNLENTS
+610 
-620 QQITQD
+620 
-626 QKDLE
+626 
-631 QDLDKLQQL
+631 
-640 ANSKTGFNEQAFN
+640 
-653 QAQSTEQQDEQTLQ
+653 
-667 NEEETFSS
+667 
-675 EQEGL
+675 
-680 EKALANAKHTSPTPT
+680 TSPTP
-695 KHTAQNNPPNK
+695 
-706 VSPPTQNLPTTNVWN
+706 
-721 GVYNF
+721 
-726 QNQTYSKKG
+726 
-735 IYYIDPNLS
+735 
-744 GQSGQ
+744 
-749 SGNTLSTYGYLDWF
+749 
-763 TLKNKFSVNANNGT
+763 
-777 LIIGNNTESAN
+777 
-788 TKGLIWIG
+788 
-796 DDKGLVY
+796 
-803 YNTGTFNAANIYL
+803 
-816 TSNLKTGNG
+816 
-825 FSGEGATLNFN
+825 
-836 ATNRITINQASF
+836 
-848 DNSDAGAQH
+848 
-857 SYMNFKGSNI
+857 
-867 NVSGSSFTDDTNGG
+867 
-881 FSFSG
+881 
-886 NNNNSAISFNKT
+886 
-898 KFNQGTYNFTNSAN
+898 
-912 LSFNNSNFN
+912 
-921 QSTYNF
+921 
-927 NSLQSTFNNSTF
+927 
-939 NQGTYNF
+939 
-946 TDNTSFNNDTFNQ
+946 
-959 GTYNFNTSKVSF
+959 
-971 SGANTLNSS
+971 
-980 SPFAS
+980 
-985 LKGSVSFG
+985 
-993 SGAVFNLNQTLNA
+993 
-1006 NQTYDILTTNGTIQ
+1006 
-1020 YGVYQSYLW
+1020 
-1029 DLINYKGDKA
+1029 
-1039 ISHVE
+1039 SH
-1044 VGNNTYDV
+1044 
-1052 TFDINGQDE
+1052 
-1061 TLQETFSN
+1061 
-1069 KSITTQFLGDDLQ
+1069 
-1082 AKAKATYQQDLNN
+1082 A
-1095 SQSALSN
+1095 
-1102 ATNDNK
+1102 
-1108 IASADT
+1108 
-1114 GYTNNQNTT
+1114 
-1123 IKQDAQN
+1123 
-1130 LEHTSQQIAKDEQA
+1130 
-1144 LQGDLNKLKQLANS
+1144 
-1158 SFNEQA
+1158 
-1164 FNQAQSKE
+1164 
-1172 QQDEQTLQNEEET
+1172 
-1185 FSSEQEGLEK
+1185 
-1195 ALANAKPAS
+1195 
-1204 PTPTPTPT
+1204 
-1212 PTPSPTPN
+1212 

-1230 KVPPTPPTQNLPTT
+1230 TPPNKVPPKPPTQNSPAES
-1244 NVWNGVYWLQNQTYS
+1244 VWSGVYWLQNKTYS
-1259 QKGVYYIDPNLSGQ
+1259 KQGVYYIDPNLSGQ

-1288 LGRSFGVNIQNGTL
+1288 FGRSFGVNIQNGTL

-1325 YIIGTFNAA
+1325 YITGTFNAT

-1343 TGEGVSG
+1343 TGEGVSN

-1385 GASQHSYATFDATN
+1385 GASQHSYAIFDATN
-1399 NISVTN
+1399 NISVTD

-1412 WGKFSFNAKNISFSN
+1412 WGKFSFTAKNISFSN

-1448 SLSFNNSRLN
+1448 SLSFINSRLN
-1458 GGAVYNL
+1458 GGAIYNL
-1465 WANSLIFNNTQAVF
+1465 QANSLIFNNTQAVF

-1499 TSFTLS
+1499 TNFTLS

-1526 GNKSQTAFKNSLT
+1526 GNKSQAAFKNSLT

-1547 LDNQSVLNAS
+1547 LDNQSVLNANNT
-1557 GASAFNNQASLNI
+1557 SAFNNQASLNI
-1570 YNGSQATFNSLF
+1570 YNGSQATFKSLF
-1582 FNGATLS
+1582 FNGGTLS

-1609 NLDDSVLSVSNAS
+1609 NLDDSVLSASNTS

-1630 QGASQATF
+1630 QGTSQADF
-1638 GGNTTIDAASFN
+1638 GGNTTIDTASFN
-1650 FDSASSLSFNN
+1650 FDSTSSLSFNN

-1671 GYAPSLSKAL
+1671 GYAPSLTKAL

-1743 ATYSDNNNIQTWSF
+1743 AAYSDNNNIQTWSF

-1838 QTPQTPGTYS
+1838 QTPQAPGTYS

-1859 YNKGFSSGNL
+1859 YNKGFSSENL

-1876 SQNSATLKEMIETN
+1876 SQNSAALKEMIESN
-1890 QLDNITSI
+1890 QLDNITNI

-1905 DRIKITPAQKQ
+1905 DKIKITQAQKQ
-1916 ALLETINHLTD
+1916 VLLETINHLTD

-1935 GNLVIG
+1935 GNLIIG
-1941 ATQDHV
+1941 ATQDNV

-2012 NAFESGGSADIT
+2012 NAFESGGSADAT

-2051 QEGIDKIF
+2051 QKGINEIF

-2070 MAMEKIK
+2070 VAMEKIK
-2077 QAGGLGNFVENALIP
+2077 QAGGLGNFVENALSP
-2092 LSKELPSSLQN
+2092 LSKELPANLQN

-2110 GQNNLDNLLNNSG
+2110 GQNNLDDLLNNSG

-2175 ASELSSILSVILKDI
+2175 ASELSSILSVVLKDI
-2190 TNPPTS
+2190 TNPPAS

-2208 LDEFLGQDVVKKLE
+2208 LNEFLGQDVVKKLE

-2241 GIYNQGLGSVLP
+2241 GVYNQGLGSVLP

-2324 SKYQGALIFASNGV
+2324 SKYQGALIFASNDV

-2359 NVSVQKGEICINLA
+2359 NVSVQKGEICVNLA

-2402 TFLGVIAS
+2402 TFLGAITS

-2416 SQVKN
+2416 SQVTN

-2433 ATLQANNLTIAN
+2433 AALQANNLTIAN

-2457 NGDFTLNQQATLS
+2457 NGNFTLNQQATLS
-2470 TNASG
+2470 TNANG

-2495 VSHAIINAQGIAT
+2495 ASHAIINAQGSAT
-2508 IMTNYNNPLIQ
+2508 IMANNNNPLIQ

-2526 TGAYTLID
+2526 VGTYTLID
-2534 SAKAIYYGYNDQITG
+2534 SAKAIYYGYNNQITG
-2549 GSSLDNYLKLYTL
+2549 GSSLDNYLKLYAL
-2562 ININGKHM
+2562 IDINGKHM
-2570 VMTDNGLTYNGQAVS
+2570 VMTGNGLTYNDQAVN

-2591 IVGFKDSQ
+2591 VVGFKDSQ

-2614 AVSNAPIN
+2614 AISNDPIN

-2634 QIQGIQGVDSIEQ
+2634 QIQGVQSVDSIDQ
-2647 AGGTQAINWLNKI
+2647 AGGNQAINWLNKI

-2697 NPNFKNDATNILQI
+2697 NPDFKNDATNILQI

-2729 FASADFHE
+2729 FARSDFLE

-2766 VKNNV
+2766 VKNNI

-2808 AAYGYSGFHAN
+2808 AAYGYSGFHGN

-2865 SIINQSYRY
+2865 SIINQSYKY
-2874 NTWTTDAKINYG
+2874 DTWTTDAKINYG

-2898 KPQIGLAYYYIGMSG
+2898 KPQIGLAYYYIGLSG

>member
-1 MAFKKAGLISKF
+1 MAFKKARLISRF

-27 IFKLNP
+27 FFTLNQ
-33 ILKREKPLKRH
+33 ILKREKPLKCH
-44 KKTKSIKKPFNKN
+44 KKTKSIKKLSNRN

-62 ASVLLIG
+62 VSVLLIG
-69 ALGGLPHLR
+69 ALGGLSHLR
-78 ASECRYWS
+78 ANECRYWS
-86 WWSGYHDK
+86 WSSWNYQDN
-94 IESGSNSP
+94 IESGPNSP

-108 LFSSTQGSGTYY
+108 LFSSAQGSGTYY

-145 GGNIRFGGTGVNG
+145 GGNIRFGGTGING
-158 VNVGYIT
+158 GDVGYIT

-170 QTINFNSSRITTG
+170 ANIYLTSHLKTG
-183 NSLSDGGGATLNFNA
+183 NSYADGGGATLNFNA
-198 TNRITINQASF
+198 ANNITINQASF

-215 AQHSYMNFK
+215 TQKSYMNFK
-224 GSNINVS
+224 GSNIKVS

-236 DDTNGGF
+236 DDTDGGF
-243 SFSGNNNNSAISF
+243 NFSGNSNNSTISF
-256 NKTKFNQGTYNFTNS
+256 NQTSFNQGTYNFSNS
-271 ANLSFNNSNF
+271 ASSSFDNS
-281 NQSTYN
+281 S
-287 FNSLQSTFNNSTF
+287 F

-305 NFTDNTSFNNDTFNQ
+305 NFNSTQSAFNNSAFNQGTYHFNSTQSTFENSNFNQGTYNFSNSTSFNSDTFNQ

-334 ANTLNS
+334 INTLNS

-355 GAVFNLNQTLNA
+355 DAVFNLNQTLNS
-367 NQTYDILTTNGT
+367 NQTYDILTTNGA

-401 SHVEVGNNTYDVT
+401 SHVGVGNNTYDVT

-426 TFSNKSI
+426 TFNNQSI
-433 TTQFLGDDLQAKAK
+433 TTQFLGDDLQQQAQQ
-447 ATYQQDL
+447 TYQQDL
-454 NNSQSALSNATNDN
+454 SNSQNALNNAASDS
-468 KIASAD
+468 KIASND
-474 TGYTNNQNTT
+474 TSYTQSSNPT
-484 IKQDAQNL
+484 INKDAQGL
-492 EHTSQQIAKDEQA
+492 ENTNQQIAQDEQA
-505 LQGDLN
+505 LEKDLAQI
-511 KLKQLANSSFNEQA
+511 KQLANSTTGFSEQA

-530 SKEQQDEQTLQNEE
+530 KQEQQDEQTLQNEE
-544 NTFSS
+544 KTFNNK
-549 EQEGLEKALA
+549 QEGLKQAIQQA
-559 NAKEQQEQQQA
+559 QAQQQKQEQQQA
-570 QATYQQDL
+570 QQTYQEDVTNSQTAL
-578 NNSQS
+578 NNAAS
-583 ALSNA
+583 
-588 TNDNKIASAD
+588 DNKIANSD
-598 TDYTKNQNTAIK
+598 TDYTKNKNTAVAK
-610 QDAQNLENTS
+610 DAQGLENTN
-620 QQITQD
+620 QQIAQD
-626 QKDLE
+626 E
-631 QDLDKLQQL
+631 QALQGDLDKLKQL
-640 ANSKTGFNEQAFN
+640 ANSTTGFSEQAFN
-653 QAQSTEQQDEQTLQ
+653 QAQKQEQQDEQTLQ
-667 NEEETFSS
+667 NEEKTFNN

-680 EKALANAKHTSPTPT
+680 KQAIANAKPTSPTPSPTPTPT
-695 KHTAQNNPPNK
+695 KHTAPN
-706 VSPPTQNLPTTNVWN
+706 
-721 GVYNF
+721 
-726 QNQTYSKKG
+726 
-735 IYYIDPNLS
+735 
-744 GQSGQ
+744 
-749 SGNTLSTYGYLDWF
+749 
-763 TLKNKFSVNANNGT
+763 
-777 LIIGNNTESAN
+777 
-788 TKGLIWIG
+788 
-796 DDKGLVY
+796 
-803 YNTGTFNAANIYL
+803 
-816 TSNLKTGNG
+816 
-825 FSGEGATLNFN
+825 
-836 ATNRITINQASF
+836 
-848 DNSDAGAQH
+848 
-857 SYMNFKGSNI
+857 
-867 NVSGSSFTDDTNGG
+867 
-881 FSFSG
+881 
-886 NNNNSAISFNKT
+886 
-898 KFNQGTYNFTNSAN
+898 
-912 LSFNNSNFN
+912 
-921 QSTYNF
+921 
-927 NSLQSTFNNSTF
+927 
-939 NQGTYNF
+939 
-946 TDNTSFNNDTFNQ
+946 
-959 GTYNFNTSKVSF
+959 
-971 SGANTLNSS
+971 
-980 SPFAS
+980 
-985 LKGSVSFG
+985 
-993 SGAVFNLNQTLNA
+993 
-1006 NQTYDILTTNGTIQ
+1006 
-1020 YGVYQSYLW
+1020 
-1029 DLINYKGDKA
+1029 
-1039 ISHVE
+1039 
-1044 VGNNTYDV
+1044 
-1052 TFDINGQDE
+1052 
-1061 TLQETFSN
+1061 
-1069 KSITTQFLGDDLQ
+1069 
-1082 AKAKATYQQDLNN
+1082 
-1095 SQSALSN
+1095 
-1102 ATNDNK
+1102 
-1108 IASADT
+1108 
-1114 GYTNNQNTT
+1114 
-1123 IKQDAQN
+1123 
-1130 LEHTSQQIAKDEQA
+1130 
-1144 LQGDLNKLKQLANS
+1144 
-1158 SFNEQA
+1158 
-1164 FNQAQSKE
+1164 
-1172 QQDEQTLQNEEET
+1172 
-1185 FSSEQEGLEK
+1185 
-1195 ALANAKPAS
+1195 
-1204 PTPTPTPT
+1204 TP
-1212 PTPSPTPN
+1212 
-1220 PTPTKHTAPN
+1220 PN

-1259 QKGVYYIDPNLSGQ
+1259 NKGVYYIDPNLSGQ
-1273 SGQSANTLST
+1273 SGQSGNTLST

-1288 LGRSFGVNIQNGTL
+1288 FGRSFGVNIQNGTL
-1302 IIGNNTESVNDNGL
+1302 VIGNDTESVNDNGL

-1325 YIIGTFNAA
+1325 YITGTFNAA

-1343 TGEGVSG
+1343 TGEGVSN

-1385 GASQHSYATFDATN
+1385 GASQHSYAAFDALN

-1412 WGKFSFNAKNISFSN
+1412 WGKFSFTAKNISFSN

-1437 GSSVIS
+1437 GSSTIS
-1443 ANAAN
+1443 TNASN
-1448 SLSFNNSRLN
+1448 SLSFINSRLN
-1458 GGAVYNL
+1458 GGAIYNL

-1499 TSFTLS
+1499 TNFTLS

-1526 GNKSQTAFKNSLT
+1526 GNKSQAAFKNSLT

-1547 LDNQSVLNAS
+1547 LDNQSVLNANGS
-1557 GASAFNNQASLNI
+1557 SAFNNQASLNI
-1570 YNGSQATFNSLF
+1570 YNGSQATFSSLF
-1582 FNGATLS
+1582 FNGGTLS

-1596 NASSASFS
+1596 NASNASFS

-1609 NLDDSVLSVSNAS
+1609 NLDDSVLSANSTS

-1630 QGASQATF
+1630 QGASQADF
-1638 GGNTTIDAASFN
+1638 GGNTTIDTASFN
-1650 FDSASSLSFNN
+1650 FDSTSSLNFNN

-1671 GYAPSLSKAL
+1671 GYTPSLTKAL

-1795 PELYNYQASKQN
+1795 PELYNYQVSKQN

-1838 QTPQTPGTYS
+1838 QTPQAPGTYS
-1848 PFNQPLNSLNI
+1848 PFNQPLSSLNI
-1859 YNKGFSSGNL
+1859 YNKGFSSENL

-1876 SQNSATLKEMIETN
+1876 SQNSAALKEMIESN
-1890 QLDNITSI
+1890 QLDNITNI

-1905 DRIKITPAQKQ
+1905 DKIKITQAQKQ

-1927 NINQTFSN
+1927 NINQTFNN

-1941 ATQDHV
+1941 ATQDNV

-2012 NAFESGGSADIT
+2012 NAFESGGSADVT

-2051 QEGIDKIF
+2051 QKGIDKIF

-2070 MAMEKIK
+2070 VAMEKIK
-2077 QAGGLGNFVENALIP
+2077 QAGGLGNFVENALSP
-2092 LSKELPSSLQN
+2092 LSKELPASLQD

-2110 GQNNLDNLLNNSG
+2110 GQNNLDDLLNNSG

-2168 FIGGYMD
+2168 FIGGYID
-2175 ASELSSILSVILKDI
+2175 ASELSSILSVVLKDI

-2208 LDEFLGQDVVKKLE
+2208 LNEFLGQNVVKKLE

-2241 GIYNQGLGSVLP
+2241 GVYNQGLGSVLP

-2292 VNNSSFSNATG
+2292 VNDSSFSNATG

-2324 SKYQGALIFASNGV
+2324 SKYQGTLIFASNSV

-2402 TFLGVIAS
+2402 TFLGAITS

-2416 SQVKN
+2416 SQVTN
-2421 NSVIGTLNLNEN
+2421 NSVIGTLNLNKN
-2433 ATLQANNLTIAN
+2433 ATLQANNLTITN

-2457 NGDFTLNQQATLS
+2457 NGNFTLNQQATLS

-2495 VSHAIINAQGIAT
+2495 ASHAIINAQGTAT
-2508 IMTNYNNPLIQ
+2508 IMANNNNPLIQ
-2519 FNTSSKE
+2519 FNTSSRE
-2526 TGAYTLID
+2526 AGTYTLID
-2534 SAKAIYYGYNDQITG
+2534 SAKAIYYGYNNQITG
-2549 GSSLDNYLKLYTL
+2549 GSSLDNYLKLYAL
-2562 ININGKHM
+2562 IDINGKHM

-2591 IVGFKDSQ
+2591 VVGFKDSQ

-2614 AVSNAPIN
+2614 AVSNDPIN

-2634 QIQGIQGVDSIEQ
+2634 QIQGTQGVDSIDQ
-2647 AGGTQAINWLNKI
+2647 AGGNQAINWLNKI

-2697 NPNFKNDATNILQI
+2697 NPDFKNDATNILQI

-2808 AAYGYSGFHAN
+2808 AAYGYSGFHGN

-2874 NTWTTDAKINYG
+2874 DTWTTDAKINYG

-2898 KPQIGLAYYYIGMSG
+2898 KPQVGLAYYYIGLSG

>member
-1 MAFKKAGLISKF
+1 MAFKKAGLISRF

-27 IFKLNP
+27 FFTLNQ
-33 ILKREKPLKRH
+33 ILKREKPLKCH
-44 KKTKSIKKPFNKN
+44 KKTKSIKKLSNRN

-69 ALGGLPHLR
+69 ALGGLSHLR
-78 ASECRYWS
+78 ANECRYWS
-86 WWSGYHDK
+86 WSSWSYQDN
-94 IESGSNSP
+94 IESGPNSP

-108 LFSSTQGSGTYY
+108 LFSSAQGSGAYY

-130 GASFTQKFNNGTLNV
+130 GASFTQKFNGGTLNV
-145 GGNIRFGGTGVNG
+145 GGNIRFGGTGING
-158 VNVGYIT
+158 GDVGYIT

-170 QTINFNSSRITTG
+170 QTINFNSSHLTTG
-183 NSLSDGGGATLNFNA
+183 NSYADGGGATLNFNA
-198 TNRITINQASF
+198 ANNITINQASF

-215 AQHSYMNFK
+215 TQKSYMNFK

-243 SFSGNNNNSAISF
+243 NFSGNNNNSAISF
-256 NKTKFNQGTYNFTNS
+256 NQTNFNQGTYHFSNS
-271 ANLSFNNSNF
+271 ATLSFNH
-281 NQSTYN
+281 
-287 FNSLQSTFNNSTF
+287 STF

-305 NFTDNTSFNNDTFNQ
+305 NFNDNASFNNDTFNQ

-355 GAVFNLNQTLNA
+355 DAVFNLNQTLNN

-401 SHVEVGNNTYDVT
+401 SHVGVGNNTYDVT

-426 TFSNKSI
+426 TFNNQSI
-433 TTQFLGDDLQAKAK
+433 TTQFLGDDLQQQAQK
-447 ATYQQDL
+447 TYQQDL
-454 NNSQSALSNATNDN
+454 SNSQTAVSDASKDN
-468 KIASAD
+468 TIASND
-474 TGYTNNQNTT
+474 TSYTQSKNTT
-484 IKQDAQNL
+484 VAKDAQGL
-492 EHTSQQIAKDEQA
+492 ENTNQKIQQDEQA
-505 LQGDLN
+505 LEKDLAQI
-511 KLKQLANSSFNEQA
+511 KQLANS
-525 FNQAQ
+525 
-530 SKEQQDEQTLQNEE
+530 T
-544 NTFSS
+544 
-549 EQEGLEKALA
+549 
-559 NAKEQQEQQQA
+559 
-570 QATYQQDL
+570 
-578 NNSQS
+578 
-583 ALSNA
+583 
-588 TNDNKIASAD
+588 
-598 TDYTKNQNTAIK
+598 
-610 QDAQNLENTS
+610 
-620 QQITQD
+620 
-626 QKDLE
+626 
-631 QDLDKLQQL
+631 
-640 ANSKTGFNEQAFN
+640 TGFNEQAFN
-653 QAQSTEQQDEQTLQ
+653 QAQKQEQQDEQTLQ
-667 NEEETFSS
+667 NDENAFNT

-680 EKALANAKHTSPTPT
+680 EQAIANAKHANPTPSHAPTPT
-695 KHTAQNNPPNK
+695 KHTAQN
-706 VSPPTQNLPTTNVWN
+706 
-721 GVYNF
+721 
-726 QNQTYSKKG
+726 
-735 IYYIDPNLS
+735 
-744 GQSGQ
+744 
-749 SGNTLSTYGYLDWF
+749 
-763 TLKNKFSVNANNGT
+763 
-777 LIIGNNTESAN
+777 
-788 TKGLIWIG
+788 
-796 DDKGLVY
+796 
-803 YNTGTFNAANIYL
+803 
-816 TSNLKTGNG
+816 
-825 FSGEGATLNFN
+825 
-836 ATNRITINQASF
+836 
-848 DNSDAGAQH
+848 
-857 SYMNFKGSNI
+857 
-867 NVSGSSFTDDTNGG
+867 
-881 FSFSG
+881 
-886 NNNNSAISFNKT
+886 
-898 KFNQGTYNFTNSAN
+898 
-912 LSFNNSNFN
+912 
-921 QSTYNF
+921 
-927 NSLQSTFNNSTF
+927 
-939 NQGTYNF
+939 
-946 TDNTSFNNDTFNQ
+946 
-959 GTYNFNTSKVSF
+959 
-971 SGANTLNSS
+971 
-980 SPFAS
+980 
-985 LKGSVSFG
+985 
-993 SGAVFNLNQTLNA
+993 
-1006 NQTYDILTTNGTIQ
+1006 
-1020 YGVYQSYLW
+1020 
-1029 DLINYKGDKA
+1029 
-1039 ISHVE
+1039 
-1044 VGNNTYDV
+1044 
-1052 TFDINGQDE
+1052 
-1061 TLQETFSN
+1061 
-1069 KSITTQFLGDDLQ
+1069 
-1082 AKAKATYQQDLNN
+1082 
-1095 SQSALSN
+1095 
-1102 ATNDNK
+1102 
-1108 IASADT
+1108 
-1114 GYTNNQNTT
+1114 
-1123 IKQDAQN
+1123 
-1130 LEHTSQQIAKDEQA
+1130 
-1144 LQGDLNKLKQLANS
+1144 
-1158 SFNEQA
+1158 
-1164 FNQAQSKE
+1164 
-1172 QQDEQTLQNEEET
+1172 
-1185 FSSEQEGLEK
+1185 
-1195 ALANAKPAS
+1195 
-1204 PTPTPTPT
+1204 TP
-1212 PTPSPTPN
+1212 
-1220 PTPTKHTAPN
+1220 PN

-1244 NVWNGVYWLQNQTYS
+1244 NVWNGVYNLQNQTYS
-1259 QKGVYYIDPNLSGQ
+1259 NKGVYYIDPNLSGQ
-1273 SGQSANTLST
+1273 SGQNANTLST

-1325 YIIGTFNAA
+1325 YITGTFNAA

-1385 GASQHSYATFDATN
+1385 GASQHSYAAFDALN

-1412 WGKFSFNAKNISFSN
+1412 WGKFSFSAKNISFSN

-1443 ANAAN
+1443 ANASN
-1448 SLSFNNSRLN
+1448 SLSFIDSRLN

-1465 WANSLIFNNTQAVF
+1465 QANSLIFNNTQAVF

-1526 GNKSQTAFKNSLT
+1526 GNNSQAAFKNSLT

-1547 LDNQSVLNAS
+1547 LDNQSVLNANGTS
-1557 GASAFNNQASLNI
+1557 TFNNQASLNI
-1570 YNGSQATFNSLF
+1570 YNGSQAAFNSLF
-1582 FNGATLS
+1582 FNGGTLS
-1589 LNANSKL
+1589 LNASSKL

-1609 NLDDSVLSVSNAS
+1609 NLDDSVLSANNTS

-1630 QGASQATF
+1630 QGASQADF
-1638 GGNTTIDAASFN
+1638 GGNTTIDTASFN
-1650 FDSASSLSFNN
+1650 FDSASSLNFNN
-1661 LTANGALNFN
+1661 LTVNGALNFN
-1671 GYAPSLSKAL
+1671 GYAPSLTKAL

-1743 ATYSDNNNIQTWSF
+1743 ATYSDNNNVQTWSF

-1838 QTPQTPGTYS
+1838 QTPQAPGTYS

-1859 YNKGFSSGNL
+1859 YNKGFSSENL

-1876 SQNSATLKEMIETN
+1876 SQNSAALKEMIESN
-1890 QLDNITSI
+1890 QLDNITNI

-1905 DRIKITPAQKQ
+1905 DKIKITQTQKQ

-1927 NINQTFSN
+1927 NINQTFNN
-1935 GNLVIG
+1935 GNLIIG
-1941 ATQDHV
+1941 ATQDNV

-1965 ALDSATC
+1965 TLDSATC

-2005 TGTLGSG
+2005 TGTLGSA
-2012 NAFESGGSADIT
+2012 NAFESGGSADVT

-2051 QEGIDKIF
+2051 QKGINEIF

-2070 MAMEKIK
+2070 VAMEKIK
-2077 QAGGLGNFVENALIP
+2077 QAGGLGNFIENALSP
-2092 LSKELPSSLQN
+2092 LSKELPASLQD

-2110 GQNNLDNLLNNSG
+2110 GQNNLDDLLNNSG
-2123 VMNAIQNI
+2123 VMNEIQNI

-2144 PSIIENYLAKQ
+2144 PSIIENYLANQ

-2168 FIGGYMD
+2168 FIGGYID
-2175 ASELSSILSVILKDI
+2175 ASELSSILGVILKDI

-2208 LDEFLGQDVVKKLE
+2208 LNEFLGQDVVKKLE

-2241 GIYNQGLGSVLP
+2241 SVYNQGLGSVLP

-2373 NCPTTKNSS
+2373 NCPTTKNNSS
-2382 STNSSVTPTN
+2382 ANSSVTPTN
-2392 ESLSVRANNF
+2392 ESLSVHANNF
-2402 TFLGVIAS
+2402 TFLGTIAS

-2433 ATLQANNLTIAN
+2433 ATLQANNLTITN

-2457 NGDFTLNQQATLS
+2457 NGNFTLNQQATLS

-2487 LVFNLSHS
+2487 LVFNISHS
-2495 VSHAIINAQGIAT
+2495 ASHAIINAQGAAT
-2508 IMTNYNNPLIQ
+2508 IMANGNNPLIQ

-2526 TGAYTLID
+2526 AGVYTLID
-2534 SAKAIYYGYNDQITG
+2534 STKAIYYGYNDQITG
-2549 GSSLDNYLKLYTL
+2549 GSSLDNYLKLYAL
-2562 ININGKHM
+2562 IDINGKHM
-2570 VMTDNGLTYNGQAVS
+2570 VMTDNGLTYNGQAVN

-2591 IVGFKDSQ
+2591 VVGFKDSQ

-2614 AVSNAPIN
+2614 AVSNDPIN

-2634 QIQGIQGVDSIEQ
+2634 QIQGIQSVDSIDQ
-2647 AGGTQAINWLNKI
+2647 AGGSQAINWLNKI

-2729 FASADFHE
+2729 FARSDFLE

-2808 AAYGYSGFHAN
+2808 AAYGYSGFHGN

-2874 NTWTTDAKINYG
+2874 DTWTTDAKINYG

-2898 KPQIGLAYYYIGMSG
+2898 KPQVGLAYYYIGLSG

>member
-1 MAFKKAGLISKF
+1 MAFKEVRLISKL

-19 KLNKISKK
+19 KLIKISKK
-27 IFKLNP
+27 IFKLNQ
-33 ILKREKPLKRH
+33 ILKREKPLKCH
-44 KKTKSIKKPFNKN
+44 KKTKSIKKPFNQN

-69 ALGGLPHLR
+69 ALGGLSHLR

-86 WWSGYHDK
+86 WWSYHDN
-94 IESGSNSP
+94 IESGPNSP

-108 LFSSTQGSGTYY
+108 LFSSAQGSGTYY
-120 LNTLTTYSAG
+120 LNTLTTYSTG
-130 GASFTQKFNNGTLNV
+130 GASFTQKFNGGTLNV
-145 GGNIRFGGTGVNG
+145 GGNIRFGGTGING
-158 VNVGYIT
+158 GDVGYIT

-170 QTINFNSSRITTG
+170 QTIDFNSSRITTG
-183 NSLSDGGGATLNFNA
+183 NSYADGGGATLNFNA
-198 TNRITINQASF
+198 TNNITINQAGF
-209 DNSDAG
+209 DNSGAG
-215 AQHSYMNFK
+215 TQHSYMNFK

-231 GSSFT
+231 GSSFK
-236 DDTNGGF
+236 DNTNGGF
-243 SFSGNNNNSAISF
+243 SFSSSGNNSTISF
-256 NKTKFNQGTYNFTNS
+256 NQTSFNQGTYNFSNS
-271 ANLSFNNSNF
+271 ATLSFNH
-281 NQSTYN
+281 
-287 FNSLQSTFNNSTF
+287 STF

-305 NFTDNTSFNNDTFNQ
+305 HFNSAQSAFENSSFNQGTYNFSNNASFNNDTFNQ
-320 GTYNFNTSKVSFSG
+320 GTYSFNTSQVSFSG
-334 ANTLNS
+334 INTLNS

-355 GAVFNLNQTLNA
+355 GAVFNLNQTLNS

-401 SHVEVGNNTYDVT
+401 SHVGVGHNTYDVT

-426 TFSNKSI
+426 TFNSQSI
-433 TTQFLGDDLQAKAK
+433 ITQFLGDDLQQQAQK
-447 ATYQQDL
+447 TYQEDIS
-454 NNSQSALSNATNDN
+454 NSQSALNNAANDS
-468 KIASAD
+468 KIAKND
-474 TGYTNNQNTT
+474 TDYTNNQNAT
-484 IKQDAQNL
+484 I
-492 EHTSQQIAKDEQA
+492 
-505 LQGDLN
+505 
-511 KLKQLANSSFNEQA
+511 
-525 FNQAQ
+525 
-530 SKEQQDEQTLQNEE
+530 
-544 NTFSS
+544 
-549 EQEGLEKALA
+549 
-559 NAKEQQEQQQA
+559 
-570 QATYQQDL
+570 AT
-578 NNSQS
+578 
-583 ALSNA
+583 
-588 TNDNKIASAD
+588 
-598 TDYTKNQNTAIK
+598 
-610 QDAQNLENTS
+610 DAQNLENTS
-620 QQITQD
+620 QQIAKD
-626 QKDLE
+626 QQALE
-631 QDLDKLQQL
+631 QDLDKLNQL
-640 ANSKTGFNEQAFN
+640 ANSTGFNEQAFN
-653 QAQSTEQQDEQTLQ
+653 QAQSTEQQALQ
-667 NEEETFSS
+667 NLQNDENTFNT

-680 EKALANAKHTSPTPT
+680 KQAIAKHTSPTPSPTPTPT
-695 KHTAQNNPPNK
+695 KHTAQNTPPNK
-706 VSPPTQNLPTTNVWN
+706 VSPTPTPPTQNLPTTNVWD
-721 GVYNF
+721 GVYNLE
-726 QNQTYSKKG
+726 NQTYSNKG
-735 IYYIDPNLS
+735 VYYIDPNLS

-749 SGNTLSTYGYLDWF
+749 SGNTLSTY
-763 TLKNKFSVNANNGT
+763 
-777 LIIGNNTESAN
+777 
-788 TKGLIWIG
+788 
-796 DDKGLVY
+796 
-803 YNTGTFNAANIYL
+803 
-816 TSNLKTGNG
+816 
-825 FSGEGATLNFN
+825 
-836 ATNRITINQASF
+836 
-848 DNSDAGAQH
+848 
-857 SYMNFKGSNI
+857 
-867 NVSGSSFTDDTNGG
+867 
-881 FSFSG
+881 
-886 NNNNSAISFNKT
+886 
-898 KFNQGTYNFTNSAN
+898 
-912 LSFNNSNFN
+912 
-921 QSTYNF
+921 
-927 NSLQSTFNNSTF
+927 
-939 NQGTYNF
+939 
-946 TDNTSFNNDTFNQ
+946 
-959 GTYNFNTSKVSF
+959 
-971 SGANTLNSS
+971 
-980 SPFAS
+980 
-985 LKGSVSFG
+985 
-993 SGAVFNLNQTLNA
+993 
-1006 NQTYDILTTNGTIQ
+1006 
-1020 YGVYQSYLW
+1020 
-1029 DLINYKGDKA
+1029 
-1039 ISHVE
+1039 
-1044 VGNNTYDV
+1044 
-1052 TFDINGQDE
+1052 
-1061 TLQETFSN
+1061 
-1069 KSITTQFLGDDLQ
+1069 
-1082 AKAKATYQQDLNN
+1082 
-1095 SQSALSN
+1095 
-1102 ATNDNK
+1102 
-1108 IASADT
+1108 
-1114 GYTNNQNTT
+1114 
-1123 IKQDAQN
+1123 
-1130 LEHTSQQIAKDEQA
+1130 
-1144 LQGDLNKLKQLANS
+1144 
-1158 SFNEQA
+1158 
-1164 FNQAQSKE
+1164 
-1172 QQDEQTLQNEEET
+1172 
-1185 FSSEQEGLEK
+1185 
-1195 ALANAKPAS
+1195 
-1204 PTPTPTPT
+1204 
-1212 PTPSPTPN
+1212 
-1220 PTPTKHTAPN
+1220 
-1230 KVPPTPPTQNLPTT
+1230 
-1244 NVWNGVYWLQNQTYS
+1244 
-1259 QKGVYYIDPNLSGQ
+1259 
-1273 SGQSANTLST
+1273 
-1283 YTANL
+1283 TANL
-1288 LGRSFGVNIQNGTL
+1288 FGRSFGVNIQNGTL

-1325 YIIGTFNAA
+1325 YITGTFNAS

-1343 TGEGVSG
+1343 TGEGVSN

-1385 GASQHSYATFDATN
+1385 GASQHSYAAFDAMN
-1399 NISVTN
+1399 NISVTD

-1412 WGKFSFNAKNISFSN
+1412 WGKFSFSAKNISFSN

-1448 SLSFNNSRLN
+1448 SLSFVNSRLN
-1458 GGAVYNL
+1458 GGAIYNL
-1465 WANSLIFNNTQAVF
+1465 QANSLIFNNTQAVF

-1526 GNKSQTAFKNSLT
+1526 GSKSQAAFKNSLT

-1547 LDNQSVLNAS
+1547 LDNQSVLNANGS
-1557 GASAFNNQASLNI
+1557 SAFNNQASLNI

-1582 FNGATLS
+1582 FNGGTLS

-1596 NASSASFS
+1596 NASNASFS

-1609 NLDDSVLSVSNAS
+1609 NLDDSVLSANNTS

-1630 QGASQATF
+1630 QGTSQADF
-1638 GGNTTIDAASFN
+1638 GGNTTIDTASFN

-1671 GYAPSLSKAL
+1671 GYAPSLTKAL

-1689 LGNNGDINL
+1689 LGNNADINL

-1743 ATYSDNNNIQTWSF
+1743 ATYSGNHNIQTWSF

-1807 PTGYSYDYSDNQAG
+1807 PTGYDYDYSDNQAG

-1876 SQNSATLKEMIETN
+1876 SQNSATLKEMIESN
-1890 QLDNITSI
+1890 QLDNITNI
-1898 NEVLQLL
+1898 NGVLQLL
-1905 DRIKITPAQKQ
+1905 DKIKITPAQKQ

-1927 NINQTFSN
+1927 NINQTFNN
-1935 GNLVIG
+1935 GNLIIG
-1941 ATQDHV
+1941 ATQDNV

-1965 ALDSATC
+1965 TLDSATC

-1999 AKSIYI
+1999 AKSVYI
-2005 TGTLGSG
+2005 TGTVGSG
-2012 NAFESGGSADIT
+2012 NAFESGGSADVT

-2070 MAMEKIK
+2070 VAMEKIK
-2077 QAGGLGNFVENALIP
+2077 QAGGLGNFIENALSP
-2092 LSKELPSSLQN
+2092 LSKELPASLQN

-2110 GQNNLDNLLNNSG
+2110 GQNNLDDLLNNSG

-2168 FIGGYMD
+2168 FIGGYID
-2175 ASELSSILSVILKDI
+2175 ASELSSILSVVLKDI

-2208 LDEFLGQDVVKKLE
+2208 LNEFLGQDVVKKLE

-2241 GIYNQGLGSVLP
+2241 GVYNQGLGSVLP

-2303 GSLNFVANKSIIFNG
+2303 GSLNFIANKSIIFNG

-2324 SKYQGALIFASNGV
+2324 SKYQGALTFASNDV

-2359 NVSVQKGEICINLA
+2359 NVSVQKGEICVNLA
-2373 NCPTTKNSS
+2373 NCPATKNSS
-2382 STNSSVTPTN
+2382 SANSSVTPTN

-2433 ATLQANNLTIAN
+2433 ATLQANNLTITN

-2481 FNSYGD
+2481 FNSYGG

-2495 VSHAIINAQGIAT
+2495 ASHAIINAQGAAT
-2508 IMTNYNNPLIQ
+2508 IMANNNNPLIQ

-2526 TGAYTLID
+2526 TTTYTLID

-2562 ININGKHM
+2562 IDINGKHM
-2570 VMTDNGLTYNGQAVS
+2570 VMSDNGLTYNGQAVN

-2599 NQYIYTSILYNKVKI
+2599 NQYVYTSILYNKVKI
-2614 AVSNAPIN
+2614 AVSNDPIN

-2634 QIQGIQGVDSIEQ
+2634 QIQGVQSVDSIDQ
-2647 AGGTQAINWLNKI
+2647 VGGSQAINWLNKI

-2682 TTIAGDIANTLEVIA
+2682 TTIAGNIANTLEVIA
-2697 NPNFKNDATNILQI
+2697 NPDFKNDATNILQI

-2729 FASADFHE
+2729 FARSDFLE

-2874 NTWTTDAKINYG
+2874 DTWTTDAKINYG

-2898 KPQIGLAYYYIGMSG
+2898 KPQVGLAYYYIGLSG

-3026 INITGNIGMRYA
+3026 INITGNIGVRYA

>member
-1 MAFKKAGLISKF
+1 MAFKKVGLISKF
-13 ISKGSF
+13 ILKGSF

-27 IFKLNP
+27 IFKLNQ
-33 ILKREKPLKRH
+33 ILKREKLLKRH
-44 KKTKSIKKPFNKN
+44 KKTKSVKKPFNKN

-69 ALGGLPHLR
+69 ALGGLSHIR
-78 ASECRYWS
+78 ASECGYWS
-86 WWSGYHDK
+86 WSSWSYHNN

-108 LFSSTQGSGTYY
+108 LFNSTQGSGTYY
-120 LNTLTTYSAG
+120 LNTLTTYSPG
-130 GASFTQKFNNGTLNV
+130 GASFTQKFNNGTLDV
-145 GGNIRFGGTGVNG
+145 GGNIRFGGMGVNG
-158 VNVGYIT
+158 GNVGYIT

-183 NSLSDGGGATLNFNA
+183 NSFSTGGGATLNFNA
-198 TNRITINQASF
+198 ANRITINQASF
-209 DNSDAG
+209 NNGDAG
-215 AQHSYMNFK
+215 TQHSYMNFS
-224 GSNINVS
+224 GSNINVIS
-231 GSSFT
+231 SSFT
-236 DDTNGGF
+236 DDTDGGF
-243 SFSGNNNNSAISF
+243 SFSGNGTNSNLSF
-256 NKTKFNQGTYNFTNS
+256 DKTSFNQGTYKFTNS
-271 ANLSFNNSNF
+271 ANLNFNNSAF
-281 NQSTYN
+281 NQGTYN
-287 FNSLQSTFNNSTF
+287 FNSLQSTFNNDTF
-300 NQGTY
+300 SQGTY
-305 NFTDNTSFNNDTFNQ
+305 SFTDDTGLNFDNDTFNQ
-320 GTYNFNTSKVSFSG
+320 GTYNFNASKVSFSG

-355 GAVFNLNQTLNA
+355 GAIFNLNQTLND
-367 NQTYDILTTNGT
+367 NQIYDILTTNGA

-426 TFSNKSI
+426 IFNKQSI
-433 TTQFLGDDLQAKAK
+433 ITQFLGDNLQQQAQKIYQEDL
-447 ATYQQDL
+447 T
-454 NNSQSALSNATNDN
+454 NSQNALSGATSDN
-468 KIASAD
+468 TIANND
-474 TGYTNNQNTT
+474 TGYTNNKNTT
-484 IKQDAQNL
+484 IAKDAQNL
-492 EHTSQQIAKDEQA
+492 ENTNQQIQKDEQA
-505 LQGDLN
+505 LEKDLAQI
-511 KLKQLANSSFNEQA
+511 KQLANSTTGFNEQA
-525 FNQAQ
+525 FKNAQ
-530 SKEQQDEQTLQNEE
+530 SKEQQDLKTLQNDE
-544 NTFSS
+544 NAFNT
-549 EQEGLEKALA
+549 EQEGLEQAIA
-559 NAKEQQEQQQA
+559 NAKP
-570 QATYQQDL
+570 
-578 NNSQS
+578 
-583 ALSNA
+583 
-588 TNDNKIASAD
+588 
-598 TDYTKNQNTAIK
+598 
-610 QDAQNLENTS
+610 TS
-620 QQITQD
+620 PTP
-626 QKDLE
+626 
-631 QDLDKLQQL
+631 
-640 ANSKTGFNEQAFN
+640 TP
-653 QAQSTEQQDEQTLQ
+653 T
-667 NEEETFSS
+667 
-675 EQEGL
+675 
-680 EKALANAKHTSPTPT
+680 PTPT
-695 KHTAQNNPPNK
+695 KHTAPNTPPSQ
-706 VSPPTQNLPTTNVWN
+706 VPPTPPTQNPPAESVWN
-721 GVYNF
+721 GVYWL
-726 QNQTYSKKG
+726 QNKTYSKQG

-749 SGNTLSTYGYLDWF
+749 SGNTLSTY
-763 TLKNKFSVNANNGT
+763 
-777 LIIGNNTESAN
+777 
-788 TKGLIWIG
+788 
-796 DDKGLVY
+796 
-803 YNTGTFNAANIYL
+803 
-816 TSNLKTGNG
+816 
-825 FSGEGATLNFN
+825 
-836 ATNRITINQASF
+836 
-848 DNSDAGAQH
+848 
-857 SYMNFKGSNI
+857 
-867 NVSGSSFTDDTNGG
+867 
-881 FSFSG
+881 
-886 NNNNSAISFNKT
+886 
-898 KFNQGTYNFTNSAN
+898 
-912 LSFNNSNFN
+912 
-921 QSTYNF
+921 
-927 NSLQSTFNNSTF
+927 
-939 NQGTYNF
+939 
-946 TDNTSFNNDTFNQ
+946 
-959 GTYNFNTSKVSF
+959 
-971 SGANTLNSS
+971 
-980 SPFAS
+980 
-985 LKGSVSFG
+985 
-993 SGAVFNLNQTLNA
+993 
-1006 NQTYDILTTNGTIQ
+1006 
-1020 YGVYQSYLW
+1020 
-1029 DLINYKGDKA
+1029 
-1039 ISHVE
+1039 
-1044 VGNNTYDV
+1044 
-1052 TFDINGQDE
+1052 
-1061 TLQETFSN
+1061 
-1069 KSITTQFLGDDLQ
+1069 
-1082 AKAKATYQQDLNN
+1082 
-1095 SQSALSN
+1095 
-1102 ATNDNK
+1102 
-1108 IASADT
+1108 
-1114 GYTNNQNTT
+1114 
-1123 IKQDAQN
+1123 
-1130 LEHTSQQIAKDEQA
+1130 
-1144 LQGDLNKLKQLANS
+1144 
-1158 SFNEQA
+1158 
-1164 FNQAQSKE
+1164 
-1172 QQDEQTLQNEEET
+1172 
-1185 FSSEQEGLEK
+1185 
-1195 ALANAKPAS
+1195 
-1204 PTPTPTPT
+1204 
-1212 PTPSPTPN
+1212 
-1220 PTPTKHTAPN
+1220 
-1230 KVPPTPPTQNLPTT
+1230 
-1244 NVWNGVYWLQNQTYS
+1244 
-1259 QKGVYYIDPNLSGQ
+1259 
-1273 SGQSANTLST
+1273 
-1283 YTANL
+1283 TANL
-1288 LGRSFGVNIQNGTL
+1288 LGRSFSVNIQNGTL
-1302 IIGNNTESVNDNGL
+1302 IIGNDTESVNSNGL
-1316 IWIGHGGFG
+1316 IWMGHGGFG
-1325 YIIGTFNAA
+1325 YITGTFNAT

-1343 TGEGVSG
+1343 TGEGVSN

-1385 GASQHSYATFDATN
+1385 GASQHSYAAFDAVN

-1412 WGKFSFNAKNISFSN
+1412 WGKFSFSAKNISFSN

-1437 GSSVIS
+1437 GSSAIS
-1443 ANAAN
+1443 VDAAN

-1526 GNKSQTAFKNSLT
+1526 GNKSQAAFKNSLT

-1547 LDNQSVLNAS
+1547 LDNQSVLNANGS
-1557 GASAFNNQASLNI
+1557 SAFNNQASLNI

-1582 FNGATLS
+1582 FNGGILS

-1596 NASSASFS
+1596 NASNASFS

-1609 NLDDSVLSVSNAS
+1609 NLDDSVLSASNTS

-1630 QGASQATF
+1630 QGASQANF
-1638 GGNTTIDAASFN
+1638 GGNTTIDTASFN

-1671 GYAPSLSKAL
+1671 GYAPSLTNAL

-1713 NILNAQKGITGISGA
+1713 NILNAQKGIAGISGA
-1728 NGYEKILFYGMKIQN
+1728 NGYEKIFFYGMKIQN

-1838 QTPQTPGTYS
+1838 QTPETPGTYS

-1876 SQNSATLKEMIETN
+1876 SQNSATLKEMIESN

-1905 DRIKITPAQKQ
+1905 DKIKITPAQKQ

-1927 NINQTFSN
+1927 NINQTFNN

-1941 ATQDHV
+1941 ATQDNV

-1965 ALDSATC
+1965 TLDSATC

-2005 TGTLGSG
+2005 TGTLGSA
-2012 NAFESGGSADIT
+2012 NAFESGGGADVT

-2030 LVLNKANIEAQATD
+2030 LVLDKANIEAQATD

-2077 QAGGLGNFVENALIP
+2077 QAGGLGNFVENALSP
-2092 LSKELPSSLQN
+2092 LSKELPASLQN

-2155 SLKSMLDDKGLLN
+2155 SLKSILDDKGLLN
-2168 FIGGYMD
+2168 FIGGYID
-2175 ASELSSILSVILKDI
+2175 ASEVSSILSVILKDI

-2208 LDEFLGQDVVKKLE
+2208 LNEFLGQDVVKKLE

-2241 GIYNQGLGSVLP
+2241 GVYNQGLGSVLP
-2253 PSLQNALKENDLGA
+2253 PSLQNALKENNLGA

-2345 LNATNGLSLNAGLN
+2345 LNATNGLNLNAGLN

-2392 ESLSVRANNF
+2392 ESLSVHANNF
-2402 TFLGVIAS
+2402 TFLGTIAS

-2433 ATLQANNLTIAN
+2433 AALQANNLTITN

-2457 NGDFTLNQQATLS
+2457 NGNFTLNQQATLS

-2495 VSHAIINAQGIAT
+2495 VSHAIINIQGNAT
-2508 IMTNYNNPLIQ
+2508 IMANNNNPLIQ

-2526 TGAYTLID
+2526 TGTYTLID

-2549 GSSLDNYLKLYTL
+2549 GSSLADYLKLYTL
-2562 ININGKHM
+2562 IDINGKRM
-2570 VMTDNGLTYNGQAVS
+2570 VMTDNGLTYNGQAVN

-2614 AVSNAPIN
+2614 AISNDPIN

-2634 QIQGIQGVDSIEQ
+2634 QIQGTQGVDSIDQ
-2647 AGGTQAINWLNKI
+2647 IGGNQAINWLNKI

-2672 YLESHSTKDL
+2672 YLESHSIKDL

-2697 NPNFKNDATNILQI
+2697 NPDFKNDATNILQI

-2729 FASADFHE
+2729 FARSDFLE

-2744 KRFADA
+2744 KRFADV

-2766 VKNNV
+2766 VKNNI

-2808 AAYGYSGFHAN
+2808 AAYGYSGFHGN

-2865 SIINQSYRY
+2865 SIINQSYKY
-2874 NTWTTDAKINYG
+2874 DTWTTDAKINYG

-2898 KPQIGLAYYYIGMSG
+2898 KPQIGLAYYYIGLSG

>member
-1 MAFKKAGLISKF
+1 MAFKKARLISKF

-27 IFKLNP
+27 IFKLNQ
-33 ILKREKPLKRH
+33 ILKCEKPLKRH

-62 ASVLLIG
+62 ASILLIG
-69 ALGGLPHLR
+69 ALGGLSHLR
-78 ASECRYWS
+78 ANECRYWS
-86 WWSGYHDK
+86 WWSGYHDN
-94 IESGSNSP
+94 IESGPNSP

-145 GGNIRFGGTGVNG
+145 GGNIRFGGTGING
-158 VNVGYIT
+158 GDVGYIT

-170 QTINFNSSRITTG
+170 ANIYLTSHLTTG
-183 NSLSDGGGATLNFNA
+183 NSYADGGGATLNFNA
-198 TNRITINQASF
+198 ANNITINQASF

-215 AQHSYMNFK
+215 TQHSYMNFK
-224 GSNINVS
+224 GSNIKVS

-256 NKTKFNQGTYNFTNS
+256 NQTNFNQGTYHFTNS
-271 ANLSFNNSNF
+271 ASSSFDNS
-281 NQSTYN
+281 S
-287 FNSLQSTFNNSTF
+287 F

-305 NFTDNTSFNNDTFNQ
+305 HFNSAQSTFENSNFNQ
-320 GTYNFNTSKVSFSG
+320 GTYNFNSNASFDNDTFNQGSYSFNTSKVSFLG
-334 ANTLNS
+334 INTLNS
-340 SSPFASLKGSVSFGS
+340 SSPFASLKGSVSFNS
-355 GAVFNLNQTLNA
+355 GAIFNLNQTLNN
-367 NQTYDILTTNGT
+367 NQTYDILTTNGA

-426 TFSNKSI
+426 TFNKQSI
-433 TTQFLGDDLQAKAK
+433 ITQFLGDDLQQQAQQ
-447 ATYQQDL
+447 TYQEDVTNSQTAL
-454 NNSQSALSNATNDN
+454 NNATSDN
-468 KIASAD
+468 KIASND
-474 TGYTNNQNTT
+474 TSYTQSKNTT
-484 IKQDAQNL
+484 VAKDAQNL
-492 EHTSQQIAKDEQA
+492 ENTNQQIAQDEQA
-505 LQGDLN
+505 LEKDLAQI
-511 KLKQLANSSFNEQA
+511 KQLANSTTGFNEQA
-525 FNQAQ
+525 FNTAQ
-530 SKEQQDEQTLQNEE
+530 KQEQQDEQTLQNEE
-544 NTFSS
+544 KTFSS
-549 EQEGLEKALA
+549 EQEGLK
-559 NAKEQQEQQQA
+559 QA
-570 QATYQQDL
+570 
-578 NNSQS
+578 
-583 ALSNA
+583 
-588 TNDNKIASAD
+588 I
-598 TDYTKNQNTAIK
+598 
-610 QDAQNLENTS
+610 
-620 QQITQD
+620 
-626 QKDLE
+626 
-631 QDLDKLQQL
+631 
-640 ANSKTGFNEQAFN
+640 
-653 QAQSTEQQDEQTLQ
+653 
-667 NEEETFSS
+667 
-675 EQEGL
+675 
-680 EKALANAKHTSPTPT
+680 ANAKHANPTPSHAPTPT
-695 KHTAQNNPPNK
+695 KHT
-706 VSPPTQNLPTTNVWN
+706 V
-721 GVYNF
+721 
-726 QNQTYSKKG
+726 
-735 IYYIDPNLS
+735 
-744 GQSGQ
+744 
-749 SGNTLSTYGYLDWF
+749 
-763 TLKNKFSVNANNGT
+763 
-777 LIIGNNTESAN
+777 
-788 TKGLIWIG
+788 
-796 DDKGLVY
+796 
-803 YNTGTFNAANIYL
+803 
-816 TSNLKTGNG
+816 
-825 FSGEGATLNFN
+825 
-836 ATNRITINQASF
+836 
-848 DNSDAGAQH
+848 
-857 SYMNFKGSNI
+857 
-867 NVSGSSFTDDTNGG
+867 
-881 FSFSG
+881 
-886 NNNNSAISFNKT
+886 
-898 KFNQGTYNFTNSAN
+898 
-912 LSFNNSNFN
+912 
-921 QSTYNF
+921 
-927 NSLQSTFNNSTF
+927 
-939 NQGTYNF
+939 
-946 TDNTSFNNDTFNQ
+946 
-959 GTYNFNTSKVSF
+959 
-971 SGANTLNSS
+971 
-980 SPFAS
+980 
-985 LKGSVSFG
+985 
-993 SGAVFNLNQTLNA
+993 
-1006 NQTYDILTTNGTIQ
+1006 
-1020 YGVYQSYLW
+1020 
-1029 DLINYKGDKA
+1029 
-1039 ISHVE
+1039 
-1044 VGNNTYDV
+1044 
-1052 TFDINGQDE
+1052 
-1061 TLQETFSN
+1061 
-1069 KSITTQFLGDDLQ
+1069 
-1082 AKAKATYQQDLNN
+1082 
-1095 SQSALSN
+1095 
-1102 ATNDNK
+1102 
-1108 IASADT
+1108 
-1114 GYTNNQNTT
+1114 QNTPP
-1123 IKQDAQN
+1123 
-1130 LEHTSQQIAKDEQA
+1130 SQ
-1144 LQGDLNKLKQLANS
+1144 
-1158 SFNEQA
+1158 
-1164 FNQAQSKE
+1164 
-1172 QQDEQTLQNEEET
+1172 
-1185 FSSEQEGLEK
+1185 
-1195 ALANAKPAS
+1195 
-1204 PTPTPTPT
+1204 
-1212 PTPSPTPN
+1212 
-1220 PTPTKHTAPN
+1220 
-1230 KVPPTPPTQNLPTT
+1230 VPPTPTQNPPAES
-1244 NVWNGVYWLQNQTYS
+1244 VWSGVYWLQNKTYS
-1259 QKGVYYIDPNLSGQ
+1259 NKGVYYIDPNLSGQ

-1288 LGRSFGVNIQNGTL
+1288 FGRSFGVNIQNGTL

-1325 YIIGTFNAA
+1325 YITGTFNAA

-1343 TGEGVSG
+1343 TGEGVSN

-1370 LNYNDAE
+1370 LNYNDSE

-1399 NISVTN
+1399 NISVTD

-1412 WGKFSFNAKNISFSN
+1412 WGKFSFSAKNISFSN

-1437 GSSVIS
+1437 GSSTIS
-1443 ANAAN
+1443 ANASN
-1448 SLSFNNSRLN
+1448 SLSFINSRLN
-1458 GGAVYNL
+1458 GGAIYNL
-1465 WANSLIFNNTQAVF
+1465 QANSLIFNNTQAVF

-1499 TSFTLS
+1499 TNFTLS

-1526 GNKSQTAFKNSLT
+1526 GNKSQADFKNSLT

-1570 YNGSQATFNSLF
+1570 YNGSQAAFNSLF
-1582 FNGATLS
+1582 FNGGTLS
-1589 LNANSKL
+1589 LNASSKL

-1609 NLDDSVLSVSNAS
+1609 NLDDSVLSANNTS

-1630 QGASQATF
+1630 QGTSQADF
-1638 GGNTTIDAASFN
+1638 GGNTTIDTASFN

-1671 GYAPSLSKAL
+1671 GYAPSLTKAL

-1795 PELYNYQASKQN
+1795 PELYNYQASRQN
-1807 PTGYSYDYSDNQAG
+1807 PTGYSYDYSDNQVG

-1838 QTPQTPGTYS
+1838 QTPQAPGTYS

-1859 YNKGFSSGNL
+1859 YNKGFSSENL

-1876 SQNSATLKEMIETN
+1876 SQNSATLKEMIESN
-1890 QLDNITSI
+1890 QLDNITNI

-1905 DRIKITPAQKQ
+1905 DKIKITQTQKQ

-1927 NINQTFSN
+1927 NINQTFNN
-1935 GNLVIG
+1935 GNLIIG
-1941 ATQDHV
+1941 ATQDNV

-2005 TGTLGSG
+2005 TGTIGSG
-2012 NAFESGGSADIT
+2012 NAFESGGSADVT

-2051 QEGIDKIF
+2051 QKGIDKIF

-2070 MAMEKIK
+2070 VAMEKIK
-2077 QAGGLGNFVENALIP
+2077 QAGGLGNFIENALSP
-2092 LSKELPSSLQN
+2092 LSKELPASLQD

-2110 GQNNLDNLLNNSG
+2110 GQNNLDDLLNNSG

-2168 FIGGYMD
+2168 FIGGYID

-2190 TNPPTS
+2190 TNPPAS

-2208 LDEFLGQDVVKKLE
+2208 LNEFLGQDVVKKLE
-2222 SQGLVSNII
+2222 SQGLVNNII

-2241 GIYNQGLGSVLP
+2241 GVYNQGLGSVLP

-2324 SKYQGALIFASNGV
+2324 SKYQGALIFVSNGV

-2359 NVSVQKGEICINLA
+2359 NVSVQKGEICVNLA

-2433 ATLQANNLTIAN
+2433 ATLQANNLTITN

-2495 VSHAIINAQGIAT
+2495 VSHAIINAQGNAT
-2508 IMTNYNNPLIQ
+2508 IMANNNNPLIQ

-2526 TGAYTLID
+2526 VGTYTLID

-2562 ININGKHM
+2562 IDINGKHM

-2585 IKDGGL
+2585 VKDGGL
-2591 IVGFKDSQ
+2591 VVGFKDSQ

-2614 AVSNAPIN
+2614 AVSNDPIN

-2634 QIQGIQGVDSIEQ
+2634 QIQGTQSVDSIDQ
-2647 AGGTQAINWLNKI
+2647 AGGSQAIDWLNKI

-2697 NPNFKNDATNILQI
+2697 NPDFKNDATNILQI

-2729 FASADFHE
+2729 FARSDFLE

-2808 AAYGYSGFHAN
+2808 AAYGYSGFHGN

-2874 NTWTTDAKINYG
+2874 DTWTTDAKINYG
-2886 YDFMFKDKSVIF
+2886 YDFMFKDKSVII
-2898 KPQIGLAYYYIGMSG
+2898 KPQVGLAYYYIGLSG